1 MILRHRISF
10 LLLTVCLLFLP
21 SAASAVDIV
30 SELTLSLSTDS
41 ACYKP
46 GSTVKFTADGDLPS
60 GKEVYVRYR
69 HNNTFIE
76 KHTFT
81 SKTWTWTAPD
91 TDYMGYMVDLYYM
104 EWKGDIGTEHII
116 GAIAV
121 DVSSDWKRFPRYG
134 FVADFDNYGGSI
146 DKNANIEA
154 EMKYLNRLHIN
165 GVQFQDWH
173 WKHHR
178 PVKFEN
184 NKFVEWYQD
193 ISNRWVGTE
202 YVKKYIEVQHRYGMK
217 SIFYN
222 LCYGAWKNYEDD
234 SVSPEWGLYKKDANG
249 NLYQDFHVLPSNWQS
264 NIYLMN
270 PGNED
275 WQKYL
280 MDRNNEVYENYAFD
294 GYQVD
299 QLGDPKAD
307 VFEKKGTNIDGTKID
322 LQLNYRHFL
331 KAMKGH
337 RKDKRLVMNCIG
349 DFGTHDICDAKLDD
363 GTRAVDFCYN
373 ELWSDHANFSDLFQ
387 VIQDND
393 RESEHNYQTVFAAYI
408 NYDKADHAWDYE
420 DKNVNT
426 PGALLTDAV
435 MFAIGGSHLEMGDHM
450 LTREYFPAKPLA
462 MTKELKERLV
472 HYYDFMTA
480 YQNILRGIDSK
491 AAFTPTIRSS
501 THPINAWPPQE
512 YKITAFAKK
521 VDNMIAVHLL
531 NFRNTN
537 DLSWRD
543 LEGTRP
549 APEKLENVQITYTT
563 SRHITKV
570 WTATPDKNGGVPME
584 LSFTQ
589 TGNDVSVTVP
599 SLEYWTMLV
608 FEGKEE
614 EENMYIIG
622 DAMGT
627 WDLKD
632 AKEMVRSTDG
642 RTFSMTVHLEAGK
655 QFKFVNGKD
664 YNTNYSYY
672 AEYKNFEFKSG
683 YNSANLLVSKSTVA
697 YSDYKFTVSETG
709 DYYVTLDLNNMRIYV
724 NKAAKLYD
732 KLYVIGD
739 ATQAK
744 WDLTKAIPLTKS
756 ENGFEYSGTC
766 LIISDGTK
774 EFKFVTNTANNWNQ
788 DQFVKGAT
796 ENDIVK
802 YDGNID
808 HDYKWVFSKEQSG
821 NYKITVNLNTMRVT
835 FTKLESKV
843 YLCDGAF
850 GVGSW
855 ENYTTEMKR
864 KVADDVFTYTF
875 KTGNWNETE
884 KKEYK
889 YLRFKIVNG
898 DFSDIYAPSGDNNVS
913 LTAGTFAT
921 VPVDNNTTPNPS
933 AGDEARSWSFETK
946 PNTTYTIMVK
956 NVNSGGYYYDKGLAI
971 AYFEEPTYDK
981 AASGGNPQLVVPGN
995 SLDGTKFV
1003 QCGGAYWYL
1012 DVDLSGNS
1020 GDFNFKFYS
1029 PKDKEY
1035 IGAYNHQM
1043 NTIDNLSFTQFY
1055 WGNNE
1060 LGPNDNNYDG
1070 RNLLYTLPAAKAKG
1084 KVRINLWKVG
1094 KDSKTG
1100 ETTWKFYVANNENH
1114 DNITYYMV
1122 LNGKRYAMSPTRER
1136 IGNRN
1141 VLRTVWSLN
1150 LQDFQLKGINNGE
1163 FGYYI
1168 ESSDGKKYSCHAI
1181 NAYYPLGL
1189 KAGLADYYPN
1199 STSHAEGGDFEGN
1212 YSNDAGNVARYERYD
1227 DMQVNGE
1234 VEFKFSSKA
1243 MESYGGKSVTWIFN
1257 PGRGYTL
1264 TALINKS
1271 NFGGT
1276 EAATGYSIVG
1286 NLNAADKYSSDPFSI
1301 HMQLPAYQRKLTKY
1315 WYKGGRLYDR
1325 EQAAADSI
1333 VYRVTVNRP
1342 ANGWKTDGYTIV
1354 VFDNATLKTAETSAD
1369 VTPLWKNAIRPQEE
1383 WLHPYSGQK
1392 DYTGVNAT
1400 ALKGGLYTRRKDAN
1414 GNIIQT
1420 DDVQQMI
1427 SFTPQGESFTFSLNT
1442 TTSTYLITDNKRL
1455 YILGP
1460 AVGVNDNDR
1469 EREGW
1474 STADAEKQTSHAY
1487 PLVYDSTLRCYCYK
1501 GADGNGDEQPVPM
1514 AANRGFAFAW
1524 DKSFANLSF
1533 CEDNTVPRVLVDA
1546 TGTSSTEAMEYQ
1558 STTGSNGRNETQYV
1572 NWLQPCRNLSDTY
1585 DASVVKACN
1594 FGLPTQFGLSTH
1606 KGTGYYIRLYVS
1618 PDNSGDDT
1626 AMPTGAFYTIRRT
1639 YTFSTPID
1647 PKNPVGDYKT
1657 FKTFSDYYAVVLPD
1671 GVDALYVDNAN
1682 KQKHTVTLKTY
1693 PLLWIGEKRVL
1704 PAGAAV
1710 ILATK
1715 NGATSGKSG
1724 EIVKTDMSF
1733 DYHSDPTFAEVGYGS
1748 KPAYNMLKSQITRTK
1763 LPYAASGGNS
1773 YNYLFS
1779 FQQHWDS
1786 DQKKTIGFFRAGAAN
1801 NPVNTAYLQIDKSF
1815 YEAAAKGW
1823 SLSFDFNDATGIRQP
1838 EIVDGGGDCYTLQG
1852 IRVKKPAAKGIY
1864 IVNGKKVIR

>member
-1 MILRHRISF
+1 M
-10 LLLTVCLLFLP
+10 LLTVCLLFLP

-30 SELTLSLSTDS
+30 SELTLSLSTDK
-41 ACYKP
+41 ACYAP
-46 GSTVKFTADGDLPS
+46 GSTVTFTADGDLPS

-134 FVADFDNYGGSI
+134 FVAEFDNNSGSI

-173 WKHHR
+173 WKHHK

-184 NKFVEWYQD
+184 NEFVKWYQD
-193 ISNRWVGTE
+193 VSNRWIGTE

-222 LCYGAWKNYEDD
+222 LCFGALKEYEKDY
-234 SVSPEWGLYKKDANG
+234 VSSDWGLYKKDGNG
-249 NLYQDFHVLPSNWQS
+249 NLYQDYHDLPSDWQS
-264 NIYLMN
+264 DIYLMN
-270 PGNED
+270 PGNPNWQNYLED
-275 WQKYL
+275 RY
-280 MDRNNEVYENYAFD
+280 NEVYANYDFD
-294 GYQVD
+294 GYQID
-299 QLGDPKAD
+299 QLGGRGD
-307 VFEKKGTNIDGTKID
+307 VFEKNGTKID
-322 LQLNYRHFL
+322 LEYNYGLFL

-337 RKDKRLVMNCIG
+337 RKDKRLVMNSVQSYG
-349 DFGTHDICDAKLDD
+349 AHHICNARLAD
-363 GTRAVDFCYN
+363 GTPTVDFCYN
-373 ELWSDHANFSDLFQ
+373 ELWEKQPNFESLFE
-387 VIQDND
+387 IIKSND
-393 RESEHNYQTVFAAYI
+393 KESEHSLQTVFAAYI
-408 NYDKADHAWDYE
+408 NYNKADHAWDYA
-420 DKNVNT
+420 DQNVNT

-435 MFAIGGSHLEMGDHM
+435 MFAIGGSHIEMGDHM

-462 MTKELKERLV
+462 MTDDLKQRLI

-491 AAFTPTIRSS
+491 AAFTPTISSS
-501 THPINAWPPQE
+501 THAINAWPPQGR
-512 YKITAFAKK
+512 KITAFAKK

-531 NFRNTN
+531 NFSNTD

-549 APEKLENVQITYTT
+549 APVTQTNVQITYTT
-563 SRHITKV
+563 SRHITNV
-570 WTATPDKNGGVPME
+570 WTATPDKNGGVPMK
-584 LSFTQ
+584 LPFTQ
-589 TGNDVSVTVP
+589 DGNNVSVTVP

-608 FEGKEE
+608 FEGTKE
-614 EENMYIIG
+614 EENMYIFG
-622 DAMGT
+622 DAIGT
-627 WDLKD
+627 WDLNN
-632 AKEMVRSTDG
+632 AKEMTRSTDG
-642 RTFSMTVHLEAGK
+642 RTFSMTVRLEAGK
-655 QFKFVNGKD
+655 PFKFVNGKD
-664 YNTNYSYY
+664 WGTNYSYY
-672 AEYKNFEFKSG
+672 AEYENYQFNSG
-683 YNSANLLVSKSTVA
+683 INSANLLVSKSSGQT

-709 DYYVTLDLNNMRIYV
+709 DYYVTLDLNNMKIYV
-724 NKAAKLYD
+724 NKAAATYD
-732 KLYVIGD
+732 KLYVVGS
-739 ATQAK
+739 ATKAG
-744 WDLTKAIPLTKS
+744 WDLTKAIPLEKS
-756 ENGFEYSGTC
+756 ASGFEYSGNCVITGN
-766 LIISDGTK
+766 GTN
-774 EFKFVTNTANNWNQ
+774 EFKFVTSNTDWNQ
-788 DQFVKGAT
+788 DHFVKGAT

-802 YDGNID
+802 FNRTDDN
-808 HDYKWVFSKEQSG
+808 KWVFTNEQSG

-850 GVGSW
+850 GGEW
-855 ENYTTEMKR
+855 ANYTTEMNHKM
-864 KVADDVFTYTF
+864 ADDVFTYTF
-875 KTGNWNETE
+875 TTDNSTGN
-884 KKEYK
+884 K
-889 YLRFKIVNG
+889 YIRFKIDNG
-898 DFSDIYAPSGDNNVS
+898 EFNDIYAPSGTQDVP
-913 LTAGTFAT
+913 LTAGVFAT
-921 VPVDNNTTPNPS
+921 VPVDNTKTPNPS
-933 AGDEARSWSFETK
+933 AGNKDRSWYFSTK
-946 PNTTYTIMVK
+946 AKTTYTIMVK
-956 NVNSGGYYYDKGLAI
+956 NVNVGGYYHDKGLAI
-971 AYFEEPTYDK
+971 AYFEEPAYDK
-981 AASGGNPQLVVPGN
+981 AKDSNPQLVVPGN
-995 SLDGTKFV
+995 TLDGTQFV

-1020 GDFNFKFYS
+1020 GDFKFKFYS

-1060 LGPNDNNYDG
+1060 LGPETYDFVG
-1070 RNLLYTLPAAKAKG
+1070 RNLLYTIPAAKATG

-1100 ETTWKFYVANNENH
+1100 ETTWKFYVANNANH

-1136 IGNRN
+1136 IGGRN

-1163 FGYYI
+1163 FGYHI

-1189 KAGLADYYPN
+1189 KDGLAEYYPN
-1199 STSHAEGGDFEGN
+1199 STSHKEGGDFEGN

-1286 NLNAADKYSSDPFSI
+1286 NLNDADKGSADPFKME
-1301 HMQLPAYQRKLTKY
+1301 MQKADYQRKLKKY
-1315 WYKGGRLYDR
+1315 WYKGGRLYDT
-1325 EQAAADSI
+1325 EQAAPDSI

-1354 VFDNATLKTAETSAD
+1354 VFDNATLQSAAAPSAD
-1369 VTPLWKNAIRPQEE
+1369 ILALWKNAIRPQEE
-1383 WLHPYSGQK
+1383 WLHPYSGSGVS

-1400 ALKGGLYTRRKDAN
+1400 ALKGGLYTRRN
-1414 GNIIQT
+1414 IQT

-1427 SFTPQGESFTFSLNT
+1427 SFTPEGESFTFSLNT
-1442 TTSTYLITDNKRL
+1442 TTSTYFITDNKRL

-1460 AVGVNDNDR
+1460 AVGTTDNDR
-1469 EREGW
+1469 ESAGW
-1474 STADAEKQTSHAY
+1474 STADAENQTSHAY
-1487 PLVYDSTLRCYCYK
+1487 PLVYDSSLGCYCYK

-1524 DKSFANLSF
+1524 GKSFANLSF
-1533 CEDNTVPRVLVDA
+1533 CEDNNVPRVLINDQ
-1546 TGTSSTEAMEYQ
+1546 GNSTEATEYQ
-1558 STTGSNGRNETQYV
+1558 STTGSNGHNETQYV
-1572 NWLQPCRNLSDTY
+1572 NWLQPCPNLSDTY
-1585 DASVVKACN
+1585 DESVVKACN
-1594 FGLPTQFGLSTH
+1594 FGLPSQ

-1618 PDNSGDDT
+1618 QNNSGDDT

-1647 PKNPVGDYKT
+1647 PKNPVGEYKT

-1779 FQQHWDS
+1779 FQQHLDS

-1815 YEAAAKGW
+1815 YDAAAKGW

>member
-1 MILRHRISF
+1 
-10 LLLTVCLLFLP
+10 
-21 SAASAVDIV
+21 
-30 SELTLSLSTDS
+30 
-41 ACYKP
+41 
-46 GSTVKFTADGDLPS
+46 
-60 GKEVYVRYR
+60 
-69 HNNTFIE
+69 
-76 KHTFT
+76 
-81 SKTWTWTAPD
+81 
-91 TDYMGYMVDLYYM
+91 MVDLYYM

-134 FVADFDNYGGSI
+134 FVAEFDNYSGSI
-146 DKNANIEA
+146 NKNANIEE

-165 GVQFQDWH
+165 GVQFQDWQ

-184 NKFVEWYQD
+184 GKFVEWYQD
-193 ISNRWVGTE
+193 ISNRWIGTE
-202 YVKKYIEVQHRYGMK
+202 YVKKYIDVQHRYGMK

-222 LCYGAWKNYEDD
+222 LCFGAWKDYQKDYVSED
-234 SVSPEWGLYKKDANG
+234 WGLYKKDRNG
-249 NLYQDFHVLPSNWQS
+249 NLYQDYHDLPSNWQS
-264 NIYLMN
+264 DIYLMN
-270 PGNED
+270 PGNPH
-275 WQKYL
+275 WQYYL
-280 MDRNNEVYENYAFD
+280 MDRNNEVYDNYGFD
-294 GYQVD
+294 GYQID
-299 QLGDPKAD
+299 QLGGRGD
-307 VFEKKGTNIDGTKID
+307 VFEKDGNNID
-322 LQLNYRHFL
+322 LQYNYGLFL

-337 RKDKRLVMNCIG
+337 RKDKRLVMNCVDG
-349 DFGTHDICDAKLDD
+349 FGTHHICKAKLDD

-373 ELWSDHANFSDLFQ
+373 EVWGGQASFSDLFQ
-387 VIQDND
+387 IIKDND
-393 RESEHNYQTVFAAYI
+393 RESDHSLQTVFAAYI
-408 NYDKADHAWDYE
+408 NYNKADHAWDYN

-462 MTKELKERLV
+462 MTDELKQRLI
-472 HYYDFMTA
+472 HYYDFQTA
-480 YQNILRGIDSK
+480 YQNLLRGIDSK
-491 AAFTPTIRSS
+491 AAFTPTISSS
-501 THPINAWPPQE
+501 THAINAWPPLAHR
-512 YKITAFAKK
+512 ITAFAKK

-531 NFRNTN
+531 NFLNTD

-549 APEKLENVQITYTT
+549 APEKQTNVQITYTT

-570 WTATPDKNGGVPME
+570 WTATPDMNGGVPME

-608 FEGKEE
+608 FEGTDE

-622 DAMGT
+622 DAT
-627 WDLKD
+627 QAEWDL
-632 AKEMVRSTDG
+632 AKAQPMIKSADG
-642 RTFSMTVHLEAGK
+642 KTFGMTVHLEAN
-655 QFKFVNGKD
+655 QPFKFVNGTD
-664 YNTNYSYY
+664 WNTNYSYY
-672 AEYKNFEFKSG
+672 AEYPDYQFNSG
-683 YNSANLLVSKSTVA
+683 INSANLLVSKSVGTT
-697 YSDYKFTVSETG
+697 YSDYKFRVSETG
-709 DYYVTLDLNNMRIYV
+709 DYYITLDPNNMRIYV
-724 NKAAKLYD
+724 NKATATYD
-732 KLYVIGD
+732 KLYVVGS
-739 ATQAK
+739 ATEAV
-744 WDLTKAIPLTKS
+744 WDLTKAIPLEKS
-756 ENGFEYSGTC
+756 ANGFEYSGNCKITGN
-766 LIISDGTK
+766 GTN
-774 EFKFVTNTANNWNQ
+774 EFKFVTSNTDWNQ
-788 DQFVKGAT
+788 DHFVKGAT

-802 YDGNID
+802 FNRID
-808 HDYKWVFSKEQSG
+808 DNKWVFTEEQSG

-921 VPVDNNTTPNPS
+921 VPVDNSTTPNPS
-933 AGDEARSWSFETK
+933 AGYEARSWSFETK

-956 NVNSGGYYYDKGLAI
+956 NVNSAGYYHDNGLAI
-971 AYFEEPTYDK
+971 AYFEEPAYDK
-981 AASGGNPQLVVPGN
+981 VATNDNPQPQLVVPGN
-995 SLDGTKFV
+995 ALDGTQFV

-1012 DVDLSGNS
+1012 DVDLSSNN
-1020 GDFNFKFYS
+1020 GDFKFKFYS

-1043 NTIDNLSFTQFY
+1043 NTINDLSFTQFY

-1060 LGPNDNNYDG
+1060 LGPETYNFEG
-1070 RNLLYTLPAAKAKG
+1070 RNLLYTLPAAKATG

-1100 ETTWKFYVANNENH
+1100 ETIWKFYVANNANH

-1136 IGNRN
+1136 IGGRN

-1163 FGYYI
+1163 FGYHI
-1168 ESSDGKKYSCHAI
+1168 ESSDGNKYSCHAI
-1181 NAYYPLGL
+1181 NADYPLGMYP
-1189 KAGLADYYPN
+1189 GLADYYPN
-1199 STSHAEGGDFEGN
+1199 SESHAEGGEFEGN
-1212 YSNDAGNVARYERYD
+1212 YSKDAGNVARYERYD

-1234 VEFKFSSKA
+1234 AEFKFSA
-1243 MESYGGKSVTWIFN
+1243 ATMNSYNGKSVTWIFN

-1286 NLNAADKYSSDPFSI
+1286 NLNAADKGSADPFKME
-1301 HMQLPAYQRKLTKY
+1301 MQKADYQRKLTKY
-1315 WYKGGRLYDR
+1315 WYKGGRLYNT
-1325 EQAAADSI
+1325 EQAAPDSI

-1354 VFDNATLKTAETSAD
+1354 VFDNATLQSAAAPSAD
-1369 VTPLWKNAIRPQEE
+1369 ILALWKNAIRPQEE
-1383 WLHPYSGQK
+1383 WLHPYSGSK
-1392 DYTGVNAT
+1392 ESDYTGVNAT
-1400 ALKGGLYTRRKDAN
+1400 ALKGGLYTRRKDES

-1427 SFTPQGESFTFSLNT
+1427 SFTPQGESFTFSVNA
-1442 TTSTYLITDNKRL
+1442 TTSTYSITDNDAL
-1455 YILGP
+1455 FIMGP
-1460 AVGVNDNDR
+1460 AVG
-1469 EREGW
+1469 
-1474 STADAEKQTSHAY
+1474 TADADREQAGWNSDQPDMQTDHAY
-1487 PLVYDSTLRCYCYK
+1487 RLTYDSTLGCYCYK

-1514 AANRGFAFAW
+1514 AAGKLFAFAYN
-1524 DKSFANLSF
+1524 KQFNNLFFS
-1533 CEDNTVPRVLVDA
+1533 EDGDVPRALIDA
-1546 TGTSSTEAMEYQ
+1546 GGNSTEAIAYAAE
-1558 STTGSNGRNETQYV
+1558 TGTNGKYDTQYV
-1572 NWLQPCRNLSDTY
+1572 NWLRPHDSGADTY
-1585 DASVVKACN
+1585 DANVVNACR
-1594 FGLPTQFGLSTH
+1594 FSLPTNTDG
-1606 KGTGYYIRLYVS
+1606 GYYIRLYTK
-1618 PDNSGDDT
+1618 PGDTDT
-1626 AMPTGAFYTIRRT
+1626 SLPKSAYYTIRRA
-1639 YTFSTPID
+1639 YTFSTPVD
-1647 PKNPVGDYKT
+1647 PKNSVDFYNT
-1657 FKTFSDYYAVVLPD
+1657 FKTFSDYHAVVIPT
-1671 GVDALYVDNAN
+1671 GIEALYVSSADKA
-1682 KQKHTVTLKTY
+1682 TRTLTTTKY
-1693 PLLWIGEKRVL
+1693 PLYETGGKRVL

-1710 ILATK
+1710 ILVESKSVT
-1715 NGATSGKSG
+1715 GTSGT
-1724 EIVKTDMSF
+1724 IVKSTESL
-1733 DYHSDPTFAEVGYGS
+1733 DYYSDPTFAEADYS
-1748 KPAYNMLKSQITRTK
+1748 FKPTVNMLKPQITRTK
-1763 LPYAASGGNS
+1763 LPYNDGNY
-1773 YNYLFS
+1773 YNYLFAY
-1779 FQQHWDS
+1779 QKRWDS
-1786 DQKKTIGFFRAGAAN
+1786 DQKKTIGFFEAGAAN

-1815 YEAAAKGW
+1815 NDAAAKGW

-1838 EIVDGGGDCYTLQG
+1838 ETVDGSGDYYTLQG
-1852 IRVKKPAAKGIY
+1852 IRIKKPATKGVY

>member
-1 MILRHRISF
+1 M
-10 LLLTVCLLFLP
+10 LLTVCLLFLP
-21 SAASAVDIV
+21 SAARAVGIV
-30 SELTLSLSTDS
+30 WESTQIELSTDK
-41 ACYKP
+41 ACYEP
-46 GSTVKFTADGDLPS
+46 GSTVTFTADGNLPS
-60 GKEVYVRYR
+60 DKEVYVRYR

-81 SKTWTWTAPD
+81 SKTWTWTAPK

-104 EWKGDIGTEHII
+104 EWNGDIGTEHII

-134 FVADFDNYGGSI
+134 FVAEFDNYSGSI

-173 WKHHR
+173 WKHHK
-178 PVKFEN
+178 PVRFREDGSLDP
-184 NKFVEWYQD
+184 WYQD

-234 SVSPEWGLYKKDANG
+234 YVKSDWGLYKKDANG
-249 NLYQDFHVLPSNWQS
+249 NMYQDVHELPSNWQS
-264 NIYLMN
+264 NIFLMN
-270 PGNED
+270 PGNPNWQNYLED
-275 WQKYL
+275 RY
-280 MDRNNEVYENYAFD
+280 NEVYANYDFD
-294 GYQVD
+294 GYQID
-299 QLGDPKAD
+299 QVGGRGD
-307 VFEKKGTNIDGTKID
+307 VFEKSGTKID
-322 LQLNYRHFL
+322 LEYNYRLFL
-331 KAMKGH
+331 RAMKGH
-337 RKDKRLVMNCIG
+337 RKDKRLVMNSVDG
-349 DFGTHDICDAKLDD
+349 YGAHHICDAKLDD
-363 GTRAVDFCYN
+363 GTRTVDFCYN
-373 ELWSDHANFSDLFQ
+373 ELWSDHANFSHLFQ

-393 RESEHNYQTVFAAYI
+393 RESEHNLQTVFAAYI
-408 NYDKADHAWDYE
+408 NYNKADHAWDYA
-420 DKNVNT
+420 DQNVNT

-435 MFAIGGSHLEMGDHM
+435 MFAIGGSHIEMGDHM

-462 MTKELKERLV
+462 MTDELKKKLV
-472 HYYDFMTA
+472 HYYDFQTA

-491 AAFTPTIRSS
+491 AAFTPTISSS
-501 THPINAWPPQE
+501 THAINAWPPQGR
-512 YKITAFAKK
+512 KITAFAKK

-531 NFRNTN
+531 NFSNTD

-549 APEKLENVQITYTT
+549 APVTQTNVQITYTT
-563 SRHITKV
+563 SRHITNV

-584 LSFTQ
+584 LPFTQ
-589 TGNDVSVTVP
+589 DGNNVSVTVP

-608 FEGKEE
+608 FEGTKE

-622 DAMGT
+622 DAIGT
-627 WDLKD
+627 WDLNN
-632 AKEMVRSTDG
+632 AKEMTRSTDG
-642 RTFSMTVHLEAGK
+642 RTFSMTVRLEAG
-655 QFKFVNGKD
+655 QPFKFVNGKD
-664 YNTNYSYY
+664 WDTNYSYY
-672 AEYKNFEFKSG
+672 AEFKDYQFNSG
-683 YNSANLLVSKSTVA
+683 INSGNLLFSRSKST
-697 YSDYKFTVSETG
+697 YPDYKFTVKEAG
-709 DYYVTLDLNNMRIYV
+709 DYYITLDLNNMRIYV
-724 NKAAKLYD
+724 NKAAATYD
-732 KLYVIGD
+732 NLYVVGS
-739 ATQAK
+739 ATKAG

-756 ENGFEYSGTC
+756 ASGFEYSGNCVITGN
-766 LIISDGTK
+766 GTN
-774 EFKFVTNTANNWNQ
+774 EFKFVTSNTDWGQ
-788 DQFVKGAT
+788 DHFVKGAT

-802 YDGNID
+802 FNRTDDN
-808 HDYKWVFSKEQSG
+808 KWVFTNEQSG

-850 GVGSW
+850 GSNDW
-855 ENYTTEMKR
+855 ESYTTEMNHKM
-864 KVADDVFTYTF
+864 ADDVFTYTF
-875 KTGNWNETE
+875 TTDNSTGN
-884 KKEYK
+884 K
-889 YLRFKIVNG
+889 YIRFKIDNG
-898 DFSDIYAPSGDNNVS
+898 EFNDIYAPSGTQDVP
-913 LTAGTFAT
+913 LTAGMFAT
-921 VPVDNNTTPNPS
+921 VPVDNTTTPNPS
-933 AGDEARSWSFETK
+933 TGNDGKSWWFPFK
-946 PNTTYTIMVK
+946 KNTTYTIMVK
-956 NVNSGGYYYDKGLAI
+956 NVNVGGYYHDKGLAI
-971 AYFEEPTYDK
+971 AYFEEPAYDK
-981 AASGGNPQLVVPGN
+981 AKDSNPQLVVPGN
-995 SLDGTKFV
+995 TLDGTQFV

-1020 GDFNFKFYS
+1020 GDFKFKFYS

-1060 LGPNDNNYDG
+1060 LGPETYDFVG
-1070 RNLLYTLPAAKAKG
+1070 RNLLYTIPAAKATG

-1100 ETTWKFYVANNENH
+1100 ETTWKFYVANNANH

-1136 IGNRN
+1136 IGGRN

-1163 FGYYI
+1163 FGYHI

-1286 NLNAADKYSSDPFSI
+1286 NLNDADKGSKAFDM
-1301 HMQLPAYQRKLTKY
+1301 HMQLPAYQRRLTKY
-1315 WYKGGRLYDR
+1315 WYKGGRLYNT
-1325 EQAAADSI
+1325 EQEAPDSI

-1354 VFDNATLKTAETSAD
+1354 VFDNATLQTAATSAD
-1369 VTPLWKNAIRPQEE
+1369 VTPLWKYAIRPQEE
-1383 WLHPYSGQK
+1383 WLLPYSGSGVS

-1400 ALKGGLYTRRKDAN
+1400 ALKGGLYTRRRDES

-1427 SFTPQGESFTFSLNT
+1427 SFTPQGESFTFSVNA
-1442 TTSTYLITDNKRL
+1442 TTSTYSITDNDAL
-1455 YILGP
+1455 FIMGP
-1460 AVGVNDNDR
+1460 AVG
-1469 EREGW
+1469 
-1474 STADAEKQTSHAY
+1474 TADADREQAGWNSDQPDTQTDHAY
-1487 PLVYDSTLRCYCYK
+1487 RLTYDSTLGCYCYK

-1514 AANRGFAFAW
+1514 AAGRLFAFAYN
-1524 DKSFANLSF
+1524 KQFNNLFFS
-1533 CEDNTVPRVLVDA
+1533 EDGDVPLALIDA
-1546 TGTSSTEAMEYQ
+1546 GGNSTEATAYAAE
-1558 STTGSNGRNETQYV
+1558 TGTNGKYDTQYV
-1572 NWLQPCRNLSDTY
+1572 NWLQPHDSGADTY
-1585 DASVVKACN
+1585 DANVVNACR
-1594 FGLPTQFGLSTH
+1594 FSLPTNTDG
-1606 KGTGYYIRLYVS
+1606 GYYIRLYTK
-1618 PDNSGDDT
+1618 PGDTDT
-1626 AMPTGAFYTIRRT
+1626 SLPKSAYYTIRRA
-1639 YTFSTPID
+1639 YTFSTPVD
-1647 PKNPVGDYKT
+1647 PKNSVGSYTT
-1657 FKTFSDYYAVVLPD
+1657 FKTFSDYHAVVIPM
-1671 GVDALYVDNAN
+1671 GMDALYISSADKA
-1682 KQKHTVTLKTY
+1682 TRTLTATKY
-1693 PLLWIGEKRVL
+1693 PLYEIGEKRVL

-1710 ILATK
+1710 ILVESKSVT
-1715 NGATSGKSG
+1715 GTSGT
-1724 EIVKTDMSF
+1724 IVKSTESL
-1733 DYHSDPTFAEVGYGS
+1733 DYYSDPTFAEASYGS
-1748 KPAYNMLKSQITRTK
+1748 KPADNMLKPQITRTK
-1763 LPYAASGGNS
+1763 LPYKTADGNY
-1773 YNYLFS
+1773 YNYLFAY
-1779 FQQHWDS
+1779 QKRWDS
-1786 DQKKTIGFFRAGAAN
+1786 DQKKTIGFFEAGAAN

-1815 YEAAAKGW
+1815 NDAAAKGW

-1838 EIVDGGGDCYTLQG
+1838 EIVDGSGDYYTLQG
-1852 IRVKKPAAKGIY
+1852 IRIKKPATKGVY

>member
-1 MILRHRISF
+1 M
-10 LLLTVCLLFLP
+10 LLTVCLLFLP
-21 SAASAVDIV
+21 SAARAVDIV
-30 SELTLSLSTDS
+30 SELTLSLSTDK
-41 ACYKP
+41 ACYAP
-46 GSTVKFTADGDLPS
+46 GSTVTFTADGDLPS

-76 KHTFT
+76 KHTIT
-81 SKTWTWTAPD
+81 SKTWTWTPPK

-104 EWKGDIGTEHII
+104 EWNGDIGTEHII

-134 FVADFDNYGGSI
+134 FVAEFDNKGGTI
-146 DKNANIEA
+146 DKDIEK

-165 GVQFQDWH
+165 GVQFYDWH
-173 WKHHR
+173 WKHHK
-178 PVKFEN
+178 PVKFR
-184 NKFVEWYQD
+184 KDGSLDPWYQD
-193 ISNRWVGTE
+193 VSGRYIGTE
-202 YVKKYIEVQHRYGMK
+202 FVKKYIEVQHRYGMK

-222 LCYGAWKNYEDD
+222 LCFGALKDYEADG
-234 SVSPEWGLYKKDANG
+234 VKKEWGLYKEDGKG
-249 NLYQDFHVLPSNWQS
+249 ELYQDIHELPGWDS

-270 PGNED
+270 PGNPG
-275 WQKYL
+275 WQTYL
-280 MDRNNEVYENYAFD
+280 ANRNAEVYANYDFD
-294 GYQVD
+294 GYQID
-299 QLGDPKAD
+299 QLGVRDYKLGD
-307 VFEKKGTNIDGTKID
+307 RDGKLYAYDKDDID
-322 LQLNYRHFL
+322 LPYNYGFFID
-331 KAMKGH
+331 AMKAAH
-337 RKDKRLVMNCIG
+337 PDKRLVMNAVSGYGAENILKTG
-349 DFGTHDICDAKLDD
+349 K
-363 GTRAVDFCYN
+363 VDFCYN
-373 ELWSDHANFSDLFQ
+373 EVWGNGNGYGGAAEQDFANLYDIIKKNDQCSDHRL
-387 VIQDND
+387 
-393 RESEHNYQTVFAAYI
+393 QTVFAAYI
-408 NYDKADHAWDYE
+408 NYDKAANGGSGDHL
-420 DKNVNT
+420 VNT

-462 MTKELKERLV
+462 MTDDLKQRLI

-491 AAFTPTIRSS
+491 AAFTPTISS
-501 THPINAWPPQE
+501 SYPINAWPPQGR
-512 YKITAFAKK
+512 KITAFAKK

-531 NFRNTN
+531 NFLNTD

-549 APEKLENVQITYTT
+549 APEIKENVQITYTT
-563 SRHITKV
+563 SRKITKV

-584 LSFTQ
+584 LPFTQ
-589 TGNDVSVTVP
+589 DGDNVSVTVP

-622 DAMGT
+622 DAIGT
-627 WDLKD
+627 WDLNN
-632 AKEMVRSTDG
+632 AKEMTRSTDG
-642 RTFSMTVHLEAGK
+642 KTFGMTVHLEAN
-655 QFKFVNGKD
+655 QPFKFVNGTS

-672 AEYKNFEFKSG
+672 AEYKDYQFNSDINSG
-683 YNSANLLVSKSTVA
+683 NLLFSKSLGLT
-697 YSDYKFTVSETG
+697 DYKFTVSETG
-709 DYYVTLDLNNMRIYV
+709 DYYITLDLNNMRIYV
-724 NKAAKLYD
+724 NKAGAATYD
-732 KLYVIGD
+732 KLYVIGS
-739 ATQAK
+739 ATQAE

-756 ENGFEYSGTC
+756 ASGFEYSGNCVIT
-766 LIISDGTK
+766 SDGTK
-774 EFKFVTNTANNWNQ
+774 EFKFVTNNTADNWNQ

-802 YDGNID
+802 FDGINE

-843 YLCDGAF
+843 YLCSGAF
-850 GVGSW
+850 GGDW
-855 ENYTTEMKR
+855 TKYETEMNR
-864 KVADDVFTYTF
+864 KMADDVFTYTF
-875 KTGNWNETE
+875 TTDNSTGN
-884 KKEYK
+884 K
-889 YLRFKIVNG
+889 YIRFKIDNG
-898 DFSDIYAPSGDNNVS
+898 EFNDIYAPSGDQDDP
-913 LTAGTFAT
+913 LTAGEFKT
-921 VPVDNNTTPNPS
+921 VPVNNTTTPNPS
-933 AGDEARSWSFETK
+933 AGNKDRSWCFPFK
-946 PNTTYTIMVK
+946 QNTTYTIMVK
-956 NVNSGGYYYDKGLAI
+956 NVNSGGYYHDKGLAI
-971 AYFEEPTYDK
+971 AYFEEPAHDAYDK
-981 AASGGNPQLVVPGN
+981 AAKNGNPQLVVPGN
-995 SLDGTKFV
+995 ALDGTQFV

-1012 DVDLSGNS
+1012 DVDLSSNS

-1035 IGAYNHQM
+1035 IGAYNHLM

-1060 LGPNDNNYDG
+1060 LGPNDNKYEG
-1070 RNLLYTLPAAKAKG
+1070 RNLLYTLPAAKATG

-1094 KDSKTG
+1094 KDNMTG

-1136 IGNRN
+1136 INGRN

-1163 FGYYI
+1163 FGYHI

-1189 KAGLADYYPN
+1189 KDGLADYYPN
-1199 STSHAEGGDFEGN
+1199 STNHKEGGDFEGN

-1286 NLNAADKYSSDPFSI
+1286 NLNDADKYSSDPFSM
-1301 HMQLPAYQRKLTKY
+1301 HMQLPPYQRKLTKY
-1315 WYKGGRLYDR
+1315 WYKGGRLYDT
-1325 EQAAADSI
+1325 EQAAPDSI

-1342 ANGWKTDGYTIV
+1342 ADGWKTDGYTIV
-1354 VFDNATLKTAETSAD
+1354 VFDNATLQTAATSAD
-1369 VTPLWKNAIRPQEE
+1369 VTPLWKYAIRPQEE
-1383 WLHPYSGQK
+1383 WLHPYSGSGVS

-1400 ALKGGLYTRRKDAN
+1400 ALKGGLYTRRTEQK
-1414 GNIIQT
+1414 

-1427 SFTPQGESFTFSLNT
+1427 SFKPTGESFTFSLNT
-1442 TTSTYLITDNKRL
+1442 TTSTYFITDNKRL

-1460 AVGVNDNDR
+1460 AVGTTDNDR
-1469 EREGW
+1469 ESAGW
-1474 STADAEKQTSHAY
+1474 STADAENQTSHAY
-1487 PLVYDSTLRCYCYK
+1487 PLVYDSSLGCYCYK

-1514 AANRGFAFAW
+1514 AANSGFAFAW
-1524 DKSFANLSF
+1524 GKSFANLSF
-1533 CEDNTVPRVLVDA
+1533 CEDNNVPRALINDQ
-1546 TGTSSTEAMEYQ
+1546 GNSTEATEYQ
-1558 STTGSNGRNETQYV
+1558 STTGSNGHNETQYV

-1585 DASVVKACN
+1585 NASVVKACN
-1594 FGLPTQFGLSTH
+1594 FGLPSQ

-1618 PDNSGDDT
+1618 QNTSGDDT
-1626 AMPTGAFYTIRRT
+1626 AMPTEAFYTIRRT

-1647 PKNPVGDYKT
+1647 PKNPVGEYKT

-1671 GVDALYVDNAN
+1671 DVDALYVDNAN

-1693 PLLWIGEKRVL
+1693 PLPLIGEKRVL

>member
-21 SAASAVDIV
+21 SAARAVGIV
-30 SELTLSLSTDS
+30 WESTQLELSTDK
-41 ACYKP
+41 ACYEP
-46 GSTVKFTADGDLPS
+46 GSTVTFTADGNLPS
-60 GKEVYVRYR
+60 DKEVYVRYR

-76 KHTFT
+76 KHTIT
-81 SKTWTWTAPD
+81 SKTWTWTPPK

-104 EWKGDIGTEHII
+104 EWTGDVGTEHII

-121 DVSSDWKRFPRYG
+121 DVSSDWTRFPRYG
-134 FVADFDNYGGSI
+134 FVADFNDD
-146 DKNANIEA
+146 DKTINKYANIEA

-165 GVQFQDWH
+165 GVQFQDWQ

-184 NKFVEWYQD
+184 SNFVEWYQD
-193 ISNRWVGTE
+193 ISNRWIGTE

-222 LCYGAWKNYEDD
+222 LCFGAWKDYRNDGVSED
-234 SVSPEWGLYKKDANG
+234 WGLYKKDSNG
-249 NLYQDFHVLPSNWQS
+249 NLYQDYHDLPSNWQS
-264 NIYLMN
+264 DIYLMN
-270 PGNED
+270 PGKFE
-275 WQKYL
+275 WQEYL
-280 MDRNNEVYENYAFD
+280 KARNNEVYNNYGFD
-294 GYQVD
+294 GYQID
-299 QLGDPKAD
+299 QLGGRGD
-307 VFEKKGTNIDGTKID
+307 VFEKDGNTID
-322 LQLNYRHFL
+322 LQLNYGYFL
-331 KAMKGH
+331 MAMKGH
-337 RKDKRLVMNCIG
+337 RKDKRLVMNCIDG
-349 DFGTHDICDAKLDD
+349 FGTHHICDAKLDD

-373 ELWSDHANFSDLFQ
+373 EVWDKQASFSDLFQ
-387 VIQDND
+387 IIKDND
-393 RESEHNYQTVFAAYI
+393 RESEHNLQTVFAAYI
-408 NYDKADHAWDYE
+408 NYNKADHAWDYN

-462 MTKELKERLV
+462 MTDELKQRLI
-472 HYYDFMTA
+472 HYYDFQTA
-480 YQNILRGIDSK
+480 YQNLLRGIDSK
-491 AAFTPTIRSS
+491 AAFTPTISSS
-501 THPINAWPPQE
+501 THAINAWPPQAHR
-512 YKITAFAKK
+512 ITAFAKK

-531 NFRNTN
+531 NFLNTD

-549 APEKLENVQITYTT
+549 APEKQTNVQITYTT

-570 WTATPDKNGGVPME
+570 WTATPDMNGGVPME

-608 FEGKEE
+608 FEGTDE

-622 DAMGT
+622 DAIGS
-627 WDLKD
+627 WDLTQ
-632 AKEMVRSTDG
+632 AKPMTKSADG
-642 RTFSMTVHLEAGK
+642 KTFGMTVHLEAN
-655 QFKFVNGKD
+655 QLFKFVNGKD

-672 AEYKNFEFKSG
+672 AEFENYQFNSDF
-683 YNSANLLVSKSTVA
+683 NSANLLVSKSTVA
-697 YSDYKFTVSETG
+697 YSDYKFRVSETG
-709 DYYVTLDLNNMRIYV
+709 DYYITLDLNNMRIYV
-724 NKAAKLYD
+724 NKAAATYE

-739 ATQAK
+739 ATQAE

-766 LIISDGTK
+766 LITSDGKK
-774 EFKFVTNTANNWNQ
+774 EFKFVTNNTADNWNQ

-802 YDGNID
+802 FDGNKE

-850 GVGSW
+850 VGSW
-855 ENYTTEMKR
+855 ENYTIEMKR

-875 KTGNWNETE
+875 KTGNWNDTE

-921 VPVDNNTTPNPS
+921 VPVDNSKTPNPS
-933 AGDEARSWSFETK
+933 AGDKARSWSFETK

-956 NVNSGGYYYDKGLAI
+956 NVNSGGYYHDKGLAI

-1012 DVDLSGNS
+1012 DVDLTANN
-1020 GDFNFKFYS
+1020 GDFKFKFYS
-1029 PKDKEY
+1029 PTDKEY
-1035 IGAYNHQM
+1035 IGAYNHEM
-1043 NTIDNLSFTQFY
+1043 NTVNTLSFTNFY

-1060 LGPNDNNYDG
+1060 LGPETYDLYG
-1070 RNLLYTLPAAKAKG
+1070 RNLLYTLKAKG

-1094 KDSKTG
+1094 KDSNTG
-1100 ETTWKFYVANNENH
+1100 ETTWKFYIANHENL
-1114 DNITYYMV
+1114 DNITYNMV

-1168 ESSDGKKYSCHAI
+1168 ESSDGKKYSCHSI
-1181 NAYYPLGL
+1181 NAGYPLGL
-1189 KAGLADYYPN
+1189 KTELPDYYPN
-1199 STSHAEGGDFEGN
+1199 GTSHEEGGAFEDN
-1212 YSNDAGNVARYERYD
+1212 YSKDAGNVARYERYD
-1227 DMQVNGE
+1227 DMQVNGDA
-1234 VEFKFSSKA
+1234 EFHFSSTA
-1243 MESYGGKSVTWIFN
+1243 MESRGGKSVTWIFN

-1271 NFGGT
+1271 NFGGE
-1276 EAATGYSIVG
+1276 EATSGYSLVG
-1286 NLNAADKYSSDPFSI
+1286 NLNAADTSNPYEI
-1301 HMQLPAYQRKLTKY
+1301 QMQLPAYQRKLTKY
-1315 WYKGGRLYDR
+1315 WYKGGRLYDT

-1342 ANGWKTDGYTIV
+1342 ANGWKSGGYVMV
-1354 VFDNATLKTAETSAD
+1354 VFDNATLQSAA
-1369 VTPLWKNAIRPQEE
+1369 TPSANIYALWTNAIRPQEE
-1383 WLHPYSGQK
+1383 WLHPYSGSK
-1392 DYTGVNAT
+1392 ESDYTGVDAT
-1400 ALKGGLYTRRKDAN
+1400 ALKGGLYTRRRDES
-1414 GNIIQT
+1414 GNIIQK

-1427 SFTPQGESFTFSLNT
+1427 SFTPQGESFTFSVNA
-1442 TTSTYLITDNKRL
+1442 TTSTYSITDNDAL
-1455 YILGP
+1455 FIMGP
-1460 AVGVNDNDR
+1460 AVGKVDADR
-1469 EREGW
+1469 EKAGW
-1474 STADAEKQTSHAY
+1474 NSDQPDTQTAHAY
-1487 PLVYDSTLRCYCYK
+1487 RLTYDSSLGCYCYK

-1514 AANRGFAFAW
+1514 AAGRLFAFAYN
-1524 DKSFANLSF
+1524 KHFNNLFFS
-1533 CEDNTVPRVLVDA
+1533 EDGDVPLALIDA
-1546 TGTSSTEAMEYQ
+1546 DGKSTEATAYAAE
-1558 STTGSNGRNETQYV
+1558 TGTNGKYDTQYV
-1572 NWLQPCRNLSDTY
+1572 NWLQPHDFGADTY
-1585 DASVVKACN
+1585 DASVVNACR
-1594 FGLPTQFGLSTH
+1594 FSLPTNTDG
-1606 KGTGYYIRLYVS
+1606 GYYIRLYTK
-1618 PDNSGDDT
+1618 PGDTDT
-1626 AMPTGAFYTIRRT
+1626 SLPKSAYYTIRRA
-1639 YTFSTPID
+1639 YTFSTPVD
-1647 PKNPVGDYKT
+1647 PKNSVGTYNT
-1657 FKTFSDYYAVVLPD
+1657 FKTFSDYHAVVIPT
-1671 GVDALYVDNAN
+1671 GIDALYVSSADKA
-1682 KQKHTVTLKTY
+1682 TRTLTATIY
-1693 PLLWIGEKRVL
+1693 PLCEKDGKRVL

-1710 ILATK
+1710 ILVESKEVT
-1715 NGATSGKSG
+1715 GTSGT
-1724 EIVKTDMSF
+1724 IVKSTESL
-1733 DYHSDPTFAEVGYGS
+1733 DYYSDPTFAEADYS
-1748 KPAYNMLKSQITRTK
+1748 FKPTVNMLKPQITRTK
-1763 LPYAASGGNS
+1763 LPYNDGNY
-1773 YNYLFS
+1773 YNYLFA
-1779 FQQHWDS
+1779 FQKRWNS
-1786 DQKKTIGFFRAGAAN
+1786 DQKKTIGFFEAGAAN

-1815 YEAAAKGW
+1815 NDAAAKGW

-1838 EIVDGGGDCYTLQG
+1838 ETVDGSGDCYTLQG
-1852 IRVKKPAAKGIY
+1852 IRVKKPATKGIY

>member
-1 MILRHRISF
+1 M
-10 LLLTVCLLFLP
+10 LLTVCLLFLP
-21 SAASAVDIV
+21 SAARAVDIV
-30 SELTLSLSTDS
+30 SDLKISLSTDK
-41 ACYKP
+41 ACYAP
-46 GSTVKFTADGDLPS
+46 GNTVTFTADGDLPWD
-60 GKEVYVRYR
+60 KEVYVRYR

-76 KHTFT
+76 KHTIT
-81 SKTWTWTAPD
+81 SKTWTWTAPN

-134 FVADFDNYGGSI
+134 FVADFDN
-146 DKNANIEA
+146 DKGNIKKNDSIEA

-165 GVQFQDWH
+165 GVQFQDWQ

-222 LCYGAWKNYEDD
+222 LCYGAWKGYQDD

-322 LQLNYRHFL
+322 LQLNYGHFL

-349 DFGTHDICDAKLDD
+349 DFGTHHICDAKLDD

-450 LTREYFPAKPLA
+450 LTREYFPAKPLG
-462 MTKELKERLV
+462 MTKDLKQRLI

-608 FEGKEE
+608 FEGTEE

-655 QFKFVNGKD
+655 NAEGKEKTFKFVNGKD

-672 AEYKNFEFKSG
+672 AEYPDFQFKPG

-808 HDYKWVFSKEQSG
+808 HDYKWVFSKEKSG

-850 GVGSW
+850 GGEW
-855 ENYTTEMKR
+855 ANYTEEMKR

-898 DFSDIYAPSGDNNVS
+898 DFNDIYAPSGDNNVS

-1012 DVDLSGNS
+1012 DVDLTAHN
-1020 GDFNFKFYS
+1020 GDFKFKFYS
-1029 PKDKEY
+1029 PTDKEY
-1035 IGAYNHQM
+1035 IGAYNHLM
-1043 NTIDNLSFTQFY
+1043 NTINDLSFTQFY

-1060 LGPNDNNYDG
+1060 LGPNTSDYYG
-1070 RNLLYTLPAAKAKG
+1070 RNLLYTLPAAKATG

-1100 ETTWKFYVANNENH
+1100 ETIWKFYVANNENH
-1114 DNITYYMV
+1114 DDITYYMV

-1136 IGNRN
+1136 IGGRN

-1163 FGYYI
+1163 FGYHI
-1168 ESSDGKKYSCHAI
+1168 ESSDGKKYSCHSI
-1181 NAYYPLGL
+1181 NPDYRLGL
-1189 KAGLADYYPN
+1189 NGLADYYPN
-1199 STSHAEGGDFEGN
+1199 STSPVEGDKFEGN
-1212 YSNDAGNVARYERYD
+1212 YSKDAGNVARYERYD

-1234 VEFKFSSKA
+1234 AEFEFSAAK
-1243 MESYGGKSVTWIFN
+1243 MNSYNGKSVTWIFN

-1271 NFGGT
+1271 NFGVE
-1276 EAATGYSIVG
+1276 EATSGYSIVG
-1286 NLNAADKYSSDPFSI
+1286 NLNADDKDSSEPFKME
-1301 HMQLPAYQRKLTKY
+1301 MQKAAYQRQLTKY
-1315 WYKGGRLYDR
+1315 WYKGGRLYDT
-1325 EQAAADSI
+1325 EQAAPDSI

-1354 VFDNATLKTAETSAD
+1354 VFDNATLKTAATSAN
-1369 VTPLWKNAIRPQEE
+1369 VTPLWKYAIRPQEE

-1400 ALKGGLYTRRKDAN
+1400 ALKGGLYTRRKDAD

-1427 SFTPQGESFTFSLNT
+1427 SFTPEGDSFTFSLNT
-1442 TTSTYLITDNKRL
+1442 TTSTYFITDNKRL

-1460 AVGVNDNDR
+1460 AVGVTDNDR

-1487 PLVYDSTLRCYCYK
+1487 PLTYDSSLGCYCYK

-1514 AANRGFAFAW
+1514 AANKLFAFAYN
-1524 DKSFANLSF
+1524 KQFNNLFFS
-1533 CEDNTVPRVLVDA
+1533 EDGDVPLALIDA
-1546 TGTSSTEAMEYQ
+1546 EGNSTEATAYAAE
-1558 STTGSNGRNETQYV
+1558 TGTNGKYDTQYV
-1572 NWLQPCRNLSDTY
+1572 NWLQPHDSGADTY
-1585 DASVVKACN
+1585 DANVVNACQ
-1594 FGLPTQFGLSTH
+1594 FSLPTNTDG
-1606 KGTGYYIRLYVS
+1606 GYYIRLYTK
-1618 PDNSGDDT
+1618 PGDTDT
-1626 AMPTGAFYTIRRT
+1626 SLPKSAYYTIRRA
-1639 YTFSTPID
+1639 YTFSTPVE
-1647 PKNPVGDYKT
+1647 PKNSVGKYTT
-1657 FKTFSDYYAVVLPD
+1657 FKTFSDYHAVVIPE
-1671 GVDALYVDNAN
+1671 GMDALYVSSADKA
-1682 KQKHTVTLKTY
+1682 TRTITATEY
-1693 PLLWIGEKRVL
+1693 PLYKTEEGKRVL

-1710 ILATK
+1710 ILVE
-1715 NGATSGKSG
+1715 SKSVTG
-1724 EIVKTDMSF
+1724 TPGTIEKSTESL
-1733 DYHSDPTFAEVGYGS
+1733 DYYSDPTFAEASYGS
-1748 KPAYNMLKSQITRTK
+1748 KPADNMLKPQIRRTK
-1763 LPYAASGGNS
+1763 LPYDDGNY
-1773 YNYLFS
+1773 YNYLFA
-1779 FQQHWDS
+1779 FQKRWDS
-1786 DQKKTIGFFRAGAAN
+1786 DEKNTIGFFKAGVVN
-1801 NPVNTAYLQIDKSF
+1801 NPVNTAYLQIGKDF
-1815 YEAAAKGW
+1815 NDAAAKGW

>member
-1 MILRHRISF
+1 M
-10 LLLTVCLLFLP
+10 LLTVCLLFLP
-21 SAASAVDIV
+21 SAAWADGIV
-30 SELTLSLSTDS
+30 SELTLELSTDK
-41 ACYKP
+41 ACYAP
-46 GSTVKFTADGDLPS
+46 GSTVTFTADGDLPS

-69 HNNTFIE
+69 HNNTFIHKE
-76 KHTFT
+76 KVT
-81 SKTWTWTAPD
+81 SKTWTWTPPN

-104 EWKGDIGTEHII
+104 EWNGDIGTEHII

-134 FVADFDNYGGSI
+134 FVAEFDNYSGSI

-173 WKHHR
+173 WKHHK
-178 PVKFEN
+178 PVKFREDGSLDP
-184 NKFVEWYQD
+184 WYQD

-222 LCYGAWKNYEDD
+222 LCFGAWKDYEKDY
-234 SVSPEWGLYKKDANG
+234 VSPDWGLYKKDSNG
-249 NLYQDFHVLPSNWQS
+249 NLYQDYHGLPSNWQS

-270 PGNED
+270 PGNPNWQNYLED
-275 WQKYL
+275 RY
-280 MDRNNEVYENYAFD
+280 NEVYANYDFD
-294 GYQVD
+294 GYQID
-299 QLGDPKAD
+299 QVGGRGD
-307 VFEKKGTNIDGTKID
+307 VFEKSGTKID
-322 LQLNYRHFL
+322 LEYNYRLFL
-331 KAMKGH
+331 RAMKGH
-337 RKDKRLVMNCIG
+337 RKDKRLVMNSVDG
-349 DFGTHDICDAKLDD
+349 YGAHHICDAKLDD
-363 GTRAVDFCYN
+363 GTRTVDFCYN
-373 ELWSDHANFSDLFQ
+373 ELWSDHANFSHLFQ

-393 RESEHNYQTVFAAYI
+393 RESEHNLQTVFAAYI
-408 NYDKADHAWDYE
+408 NYDKADHAWDFK
-420 DKNVNT
+420 DQNVNT

-462 MTKELKERLV
+462 MTDELKQRLI
-472 HYYDFMTA
+472 HYYDFQTA

-491 AAFTPTIRSS
+491 AAFTPTISSS
-501 THPINAWPPQE
+501 THTINAWPPQG

-531 NFRNTN
+531 NFSNTD

-543 LEGTRP
+543 LKGTRP
-549 APEKLENVQITYTT
+549 APVTQENVQITYTT

-584 LSFTQ
+584 LPFTQ
-589 TGNDVSVTVP
+589 DGNNVSVTVP

-608 FEGKEE
+608 FEGTKE

-622 DAMGT
+622 DAIGT
-627 WDLKD
+627 WDLNN
-632 AKEMVRSTDG
+632 AKEMTRSTDG
-642 RTFSMTVHLEAGK
+642 RTFSMTVRLEAG
-655 QFKFVNGKD
+655 QPFKFVNGKD
-664 YNTNYSYY
+664 WDTNYSYY
-672 AEYKNFEFKSG
+672 AEFKDYQFNSG
-683 YNSANLLVSKSTVA
+683 INSGNLLFSRSKST
-697 YSDYKFTVSETG
+697 YPDYKFTVKETG
-709 DYYVTLDLNNMRIYV
+709 DYYITLDLNNMKIYV
-724 NKAAKLYD
+724 NKAAATYD

-739 ATQAK
+739 ATQAV
-744 WDLTKAIPLTKS
+744 WDLTKAIPLEKS
-756 ENGFEYSGTC
+756 ASGFEYSGNCVITGG
-766 LIISDGTK
+766 DNK
-774 EFKFVTNTANNWNQ
+774 NFKFVTDNTANNWGQ
-788 DQFVKGAT
+788 VQFVKGAT
-796 ENDIVK
+796 DNDIVK
-802 YDGNID
+802 FTNNDN
-808 HDYKWVFSKEQSG
+808 KWYFTKEQSG

-835 FTKLESKV
+835 FMKLESKV

-850 GVGSW
+850 GGEW
-855 ENYTTEMKR
+855 ANYTTEMNHKM
-864 KVADDVFTYTF
+864 ADDVFTYTF
-875 KTGNWNETE
+875 TTDNSTGN
-884 KKEYK
+884 K
-889 YLRFKIVNG
+889 YIRFKIDNG
-898 DFSDIYAPSGDNNVS
+898 EFNDIYAPSGTQDVP
-913 LTAGTFAT
+913 LTAGVFAT
-921 VPVDNNTTPNPS
+921 VPVDNTTTPNPS
-933 AGDEARSWSFETK
+933 TGNDGKSWWFPFK
-946 PNTTYTIMVK
+946 KNTTYTIMVK
-956 NVNSGGYYYDKGLAI
+956 NVNVGGYYHDKGLAI
-971 AYFEEPTYDK
+971 AYFEEPAYDK
-981 AASGGNPQLVVPGN
+981 AKDSNPQLVVPGN
-995 SLDGTKFV
+995 TLDGTQFV

-1020 GDFNFKFYS
+1020 GDFKFKFYS

-1060 LGPNDNNYDG
+1060 LGPETYDFVG
-1070 RNLLYTLPAAKAKG
+1070 RNLLYTIPAAKATG

-1100 ETTWKFYVANNENH
+1100 ETTWKFYVANNANH

-1136 IGNRN
+1136 IGGRN

-1163 FGYYI
+1163 FGYHI

-1271 NFGGT
+1271 NFGGE
-1276 EAATGYSIVG
+1276 EAASGYSLVG
-1286 NLNAADKYSSDPFSI
+1286 NLNDADKGSKAFDM
-1301 HMQLPAYQRKLTKY
+1301 HMQLPAYQRRLTKY
-1315 WYKGGRLYDR
+1315 WYKGGRLYNT
-1325 EQAAADSI
+1325 EQAAPDSI

-1342 ANGWKTDGYTIV
+1342 ADGWKTDGYTFV
-1354 VFDNATLKTAETSAD
+1354 VFDNATLQSAAAPSANIFD
-1369 VTPLWKNAIRPQEE
+1369 LWKNAIRPQEE
-1383 WLHPYSGQK
+1383 WLHPYSGSGVS

-1400 ALKGGLYTRRKDAN
+1400 ALKGGLYTRRN
-1414 GNIIQT
+1414 IQT

-1427 SFTPQGESFTFSLNT
+1427 SFTPEGESFTFSVNA
-1442 TTSTYLITDNKRL
+1442 TTSTYSITDNDAL
-1455 YILGP
+1455 FIMGP
-1460 AVGVNDNDR
+1460 AVGTVDADR
-1469 EREGW
+1469 EQAGW
-1474 STADAEKQTSHAY
+1474 NSDQPDTQTDHAY
-1487 PLVYDSTLRCYCYK
+1487 RLTYDSSLGCYCYK

-1514 AANRGFAFAW
+1514 AANKLFAFAFN
-1524 DKSFANLSF
+1524 KQFNNLYFS
-1533 CEDNTVPRVLVDA
+1533 EDGDVPHALINA
-1546 TGTSSTEAMEYQ
+1546 EGNSTEATAYAAE
-1558 STTGSNGRNETQYV
+1558 TGTNGKYDTQYV
-1572 NWLQPCRNLSDTY
+1572 NWLQPHDSGADTY
-1585 DASVVKACN
+1585 DANVVNACL
-1594 FGLPTQFGLSTH
+1594 FSLPTNTDG
-1606 KGTGYYIRLYVS
+1606 GYYIRLYTK
-1618 PDNSGDDT
+1618 PGATDT
-1626 AMPTGAFYTIRRT
+1626 SLPQSAYYTIRRA

-1647 PKNPVGDYKT
+1647 PKNPVRDYNT
-1657 FKTFSDYYAVVLPD
+1657 FKTFSDYHAVVIPT
-1671 GVDALYVDNAN
+1671 GIEALYVSSAN
-1682 KQKHTVTLKTY
+1682 KVTRTITATKY
-1693 PLLWIGEKRVL
+1693 PLYEIEGKRVL

-1710 ILATK
+1710 ILVE
-1715 NGATSGKSG
+1715 SKSVTG
-1724 EIVKTDMSF
+1724 TPGTIVKSTELL
-1733 DYHSDPTFAEVGYGS
+1733 DYHSDPTFAEADYNS
-1748 KPAYNMLKSQITRTK
+1748 KPTVNMLKPQITCTK
-1763 LPYAASGGNS
+1763 LPYNDGNH
-1773 YNYLFS
+1773 YNYLFA
-1779 FQQHWDS
+1779 FQKRWDS
-1786 DQKKTIGFFRAGAAN
+1786 DVKKTIGFFKAGVVN
-1801 NPVNTAYLQIDKSF
+1801 NPVNTAYLQIDKIF
-1815 YEAAAKGW
+1815 NDAAAKGW

-1838 EIVDGGGDCYTLQG
+1838 ETVDGGGDCYTLQG

>member
-30 SELTLSLSTDS
+30 SELTLSLSTDK
-41 ACYKP
+41 ACYAP
-46 GSTVKFTADGDLPS
+46 GSTVTFTADGDLPS

-134 FVADFDNYGGSI
+134 FVAEFDNNSGSI

-173 WKHHR
+173 WKHHK

-184 NKFVEWYQD
+184 NEFVKWYQD
-193 ISNRWVGTE
+193 VSNRWIGTE

-222 LCYGAWKNYEDD
+222 LCFGALKEYEKDY
-234 SVSPEWGLYKKDANG
+234 VSSDWGLYKKDGNG
-249 NLYQDFHVLPSNWQS
+249 NLYQDYHDLPSDWQS
-264 NIYLMN
+264 DIYLMN
-270 PGNED
+270 PGNPNWQNYLED
-275 WQKYL
+275 RY
-280 MDRNNEVYENYAFD
+280 NEVYANYDFD
-294 GYQVD
+294 GYQID
-299 QLGDPKAD
+299 QLGGRGD
-307 VFEKKGTNIDGTKID
+307 VFEKNGTKID
-322 LQLNYRHFL
+322 LEYNYGLFL

-337 RKDKRLVMNCIG
+337 RKDKRLVMNSVQSYG
-349 DFGTHDICDAKLDD
+349 AHHICNARLAD
-363 GTRAVDFCYN
+363 GTPTVDFCYN
-373 ELWSDHANFSDLFQ
+373 ELWEKQPNFESLFE
-387 VIQDND
+387 IIKSND
-393 RESEHNYQTVFAAYI
+393 KESEHSLQTVFAAYI
-408 NYDKADHAWDYE
+408 NYNKADHAWDYA
-420 DKNVNT
+420 DQNVNT

-435 MFAIGGSHLEMGDHM
+435 MFAIGGSHIEMGDHM

-462 MTKELKERLV
+462 MTDDLKQRLI

-491 AAFTPTIRSS
+491 AAFTPTISSS
-501 THPINAWPPQE
+501 THAINAWPPQGR
-512 YKITAFAKK
+512 KITAFAKK

-531 NFRNTN
+531 NFSNTD

-549 APEKLENVQITYTT
+549 APVTQTNVQITYTT
-563 SRHITKV
+563 SRHITNV
-570 WTATPDKNGGVPME
+570 WTATPDKNGGVPMK
-584 LSFTQ
+584 LPFTQ
-589 TGNDVSVTVP
+589 DGNNVSVTVP

-608 FEGKEE
+608 FEGTKE
-614 EENMYIIG
+614 EENMYIFG
-622 DAMGT
+622 DAIGT
-627 WDLKD
+627 WDLNN
-632 AKEMVRSTDG
+632 AKEMTRSTDG
-642 RTFSMTVHLEAGK
+642 RTFSMTVRLEAGK
-655 QFKFVNGKD
+655 PFKFVNGKD
-664 YNTNYSYY
+664 WGTNYSYY
-672 AEYKNFEFKSG
+672 AEYENYQFNSG
-683 YNSANLLVSKSTVA
+683 INSANLLVSKSSGQT

-709 DYYVTLDLNNMRIYV
+709 DYYVTLDLNNMKIYV
-724 NKAAKLYD
+724 NKAAATYD
-732 KLYVIGD
+732 KLYVVGS
-739 ATQAK
+739 ATKAG
-744 WDLTKAIPLTKS
+744 WDLTKAIPLEKS
-756 ENGFEYSGTC
+756 ASGFEYSGNCVITGN
-766 LIISDGTK
+766 GTN
-774 EFKFVTNTANNWNQ
+774 EFKFVTSNTDWNQ
-788 DQFVKGAT
+788 DHFVKGAT

-802 YDGNID
+802 FNRTDDN
-808 HDYKWVFSKEQSG
+808 KWVFTNEQSG

-850 GVGSW
+850 GGEW
-855 ENYTTEMKR
+855 ANYTTEMNHKM
-864 KVADDVFTYTF
+864 ADDVFTYTF
-875 KTGNWNETE
+875 TTDNSTGN
-884 KKEYK
+884 K
-889 YLRFKIVNG
+889 YIRFKIDNG
-898 DFSDIYAPSGDNNVS
+898 EFNDIYAPSGTQDVP
-913 LTAGTFAT
+913 LTAGVFAT
-921 VPVDNNTTPNPS
+921 VPVDNTKTPNPS
-933 AGDEARSWSFETK
+933 AGNKDRSWYFSTK
-946 PNTTYTIMVK
+946 AKTTYTIMVK
-956 NVNSGGYYYDKGLAI
+956 NVNVGGYYHDKGLAI
-971 AYFEEPTYDK
+971 AYFEEPAYDK
-981 AASGGNPQLVVPGN
+981 AKDSNPQLVVPGN
-995 SLDGTKFV
+995 TLDGTQFV

-1020 GDFNFKFYS
+1020 GDFKFKFYS

-1060 LGPNDNNYDG
+1060 LGPETYDFVG
-1070 RNLLYTLPAAKAKG
+1070 RNLLYTIPAAKATG

-1100 ETTWKFYVANNENH
+1100 ETTWKFYVANNANH

-1136 IGNRN
+1136 IGGRN

-1163 FGYYI
+1163 FGYHI

-1189 KAGLADYYPN
+1189 KDGLAEYYPN
-1199 STSHAEGGDFEGN
+1199 STSHKEGGDFEGN

-1286 NLNAADKYSSDPFSI
+1286 NLNDADKGSADPFKME
-1301 HMQLPAYQRKLTKY
+1301 MQKADYQRKLKKY
-1315 WYKGGRLYDR
+1315 WYKGGRLYDT
-1325 EQAAADSI
+1325 EQAAPDSI

-1354 VFDNATLKTAETSAD
+1354 VFDNATLQSAAAPSAD
-1369 VTPLWKNAIRPQEE
+1369 ILALWKNAIRPQEE
-1383 WLHPYSGQK
+1383 WLHPYSGSGVS

-1400 ALKGGLYTRRKDAN
+1400 ALKGGLYTRRN
-1414 GNIIQT
+1414 IQT

-1427 SFTPQGESFTFSLNT
+1427 SFTPEGESFTFSLNT
-1442 TTSTYLITDNKRL
+1442 TTSTYFITDNKRL

-1460 AVGVNDNDR
+1460 AVGTTDNDR
-1469 EREGW
+1469 ESAGW
-1474 STADAEKQTSHAY
+1474 STADAENQTSHAY
-1487 PLVYDSTLRCYCYK
+1487 PLVYDSSLGCYCYK

-1524 DKSFANLSF
+1524 GKSFANLSF
-1533 CEDNTVPRVLVDA
+1533 CEDNNVPRVLINDQ
-1546 TGTSSTEAMEYQ
+1546 GNSTEATEYQ
-1558 STTGSNGRNETQYV
+1558 STTGSNGHNETQYV
-1572 NWLQPCRNLSDTY
+1572 NWLQPCPNLSDTY
-1585 DASVVKACN
+1585 DESVVKACN
-1594 FGLPTQFGLSTH
+1594 FGLPSQ

-1618 PDNSGDDT
+1618 QNNSGDDT

-1647 PKNPVGDYKT
+1647 PKNPVGEYKT

-1779 FQQHWDS
+1779 FQQHLDS

-1815 YEAAAKGW
+1815 YDAAAKGW

>member
-1 MILRHRISF
+1 M
-10 LLLTVCLLFLP
+10 LLTVCLLFLP
-21 SAASAVDIV
+21 SAAWADGIV
-30 SELTLSLSTDS
+30 SELTLELSTDK
-41 ACYKP
+41 ACYAP
-46 GSTVKFTADGDLPS
+46 GSTVTFTADGDLPS

-69 HNNTFIE
+69 HNNTFIHKE
-76 KHTFT
+76 KVT
-81 SKTWTWTAPD
+81 SKTWTWTPPN

-104 EWKGDIGTEHII
+104 EWNGDIGTEHII

-134 FVADFDNYGGSI
+134 FVAEFDNYSGSI

-173 WKHHR
+173 WKHHK
-178 PVKFEN
+178 PVKFREDGSLDP
-184 NKFVEWYQD
+184 WYQD

-222 LCYGAWKNYEDD
+222 LCFGAWKDYEKDY
-234 SVSPEWGLYKKDANG
+234 VSPDWGLYKKDSNG
-249 NLYQDFHVLPSNWQS
+249 NLYQDYHGLPSNWQS

-270 PGNED
+270 PGNPNWQNYLED
-275 WQKYL
+275 RY
-280 MDRNNEVYENYAFD
+280 NEVYANYDFD
-294 GYQVD
+294 GYQID
-299 QLGDPKAD
+299 QVGGRGD
-307 VFEKKGTNIDGTKID
+307 VFEKSGTKID
-322 LQLNYRHFL
+322 LEYNYRLFL
-331 KAMKGH
+331 RAMKGH
-337 RKDKRLVMNCIG
+337 RKDKRLVMNSVDG
-349 DFGTHDICDAKLDD
+349 YGAHHICDAKLDD
-363 GTRAVDFCYN
+363 GTRTVDFCYN
-373 ELWSDHANFSDLFQ
+373 ELWSDHANFSHLFQ

-393 RESEHNYQTVFAAYI
+393 RESEHNLQTVFAAYI
-408 NYDKADHAWDYE
+408 NYDKADHAWDFK
-420 DKNVNT
+420 DQNVNT

-462 MTKELKERLV
+462 MTDELKQRLI
-472 HYYDFMTA
+472 HYYDFQTA

-491 AAFTPTIRSS
+491 AAFTPTISSS
-501 THPINAWPPQE
+501 THTINAWPPQG

-531 NFRNTN
+531 NFSNTD

-543 LEGTRP
+543 LKGTRP
-549 APEKLENVQITYTT
+549 APVTQENVQITYTT

-584 LSFTQ
+584 LPFTQ
-589 TGNDVSVTVP
+589 DGNNVSVTVP

-608 FEGKEE
+608 FEGTKE

-622 DAMGT
+622 DAIGT
-627 WDLKD
+627 WDLNN
-632 AKEMVRSTDG
+632 AKEMTRSTDG
-642 RTFSMTVHLEAGK
+642 RTFSMTVRLEAG
-655 QFKFVNGKD
+655 QPFKFVNGKD
-664 YNTNYSYY
+664 WDTNYSYY
-672 AEYKNFEFKSG
+672 AEFKDYQFNSG
-683 YNSANLLVSKSTVA
+683 INSGNLLFSRSKST
-697 YSDYKFTVSETG
+697 YPDYKFTVKETG
-709 DYYVTLDLNNMRIYV
+709 DYYITLDLNNMKIYV
-724 NKAAKLYD
+724 NKAAATYD

-739 ATQAK
+739 ATQAV
-744 WDLTKAIPLTKS
+744 WDLTKAIPLEKS
-756 ENGFEYSGTC
+756 ASGFEYSGNCVITGG
-766 LIISDGTK
+766 DNK
-774 EFKFVTNTANNWNQ
+774 NFKFVTDNTANNWGQ
-788 DQFVKGAT
+788 VQFVKGAT
-796 ENDIVK
+796 DNDIVK
-802 YDGNID
+802 FTNNDN
-808 HDYKWVFSKEQSG
+808 KWYFTKEQSG

-850 GVGSW
+850 GGEW
-855 ENYTTEMKR
+855 ANYTTEMNHKM
-864 KVADDVFTYTF
+864 ADDVFTYTF
-875 KTGNWNETE
+875 TTDNSTGN
-884 KKEYK
+884 K
-889 YLRFKIVNG
+889 YIRFKIDNG
-898 DFSDIYAPSGDNNVS
+898 EFNDIYAPSGTQDVP
-913 LTAGTFAT
+913 LTAGVFAT
-921 VPVDNNTTPNPS
+921 VPVDNTTTPNPS
-933 AGDEARSWSFETK
+933 TGNDGKSWWFPFK
-946 PNTTYTIMVK
+946 KNTTYTIMVK
-956 NVNSGGYYYDKGLAI
+956 NVNVGGYYHDKGLAI
-971 AYFEEPTYDK
+971 AYFEEPAYDK
-981 AASGGNPQLVVPGN
+981 AKDSNPQLVVPGN
-995 SLDGTKFV
+995 TLDGTQFV

-1020 GDFNFKFYS
+1020 GDFKFKFYS

-1060 LGPNDNNYDG
+1060 LGPETYDFVG
-1070 RNLLYTLPAAKAKG
+1070 RNLLYTIPAAKATG

-1100 ETTWKFYVANNENH
+1100 ETTWKFYVANNANH

-1136 IGNRN
+1136 IGGRN

-1163 FGYYI
+1163 FGYHI

-1271 NFGGT
+1271 NFGGE
-1276 EAATGYSIVG
+1276 EATSGYSLVG
-1286 NLNAADKYSSDPFSI
+1286 NLNADDKDSEPFSI
-1301 HMQLPAYQRKLTKY
+1301 HMQKPAYQRKLTKY
-1315 WYKGGRLYDR
+1315 WYKGGRLYAT

-1342 ANGWKTDGYTIV
+1342 ANGWKSGGYEMV
-1354 VFDNATLKTAETSAD
+1354 VFDNATLQSAATPSAD
-1369 VTPLWKNAIRPQEE
+1369 ILALWKNAIRPQEE
-1383 WLHPYSGQK
+1383 WLHPYSGSK
-1392 DYTGVNAT
+1392 ESDYTGVNAT
-1400 ALKGGLYTRRKDAN
+1400 ALKGGLYKRRRDES

-1427 SFTPQGESFTFSLNT
+1427 SFTPQGESFTFSVNA
-1442 TTSTYLITDNKRL
+1442 TTSTYSITDNDAL
-1455 YILGP
+1455 FIMGP
-1460 AVGVNDNDR
+1460 AVG
-1469 EREGW
+1469 
-1474 STADAEKQTSHAY
+1474 TADADREQAGWNSDQPDTQTDHAY
-1487 PLVYDSTLRCYCYK
+1487 RLTYDSTLGCYCYK

-1514 AANRGFAFAW
+1514 AAGRLFAFAYN
-1524 DKSFANLSF
+1524 KQFNNLFFS
-1533 CEDNTVPRVLVDA
+1533 EDGDVPRALIDA
-1546 TGTSSTEAMEYQ
+1546 EGNSTEATAYAAE
-1558 STTGSNGRNETQYV
+1558 TGTNGKYDTQYV
-1572 NWLQPCRNLSDTY
+1572 NWLQPHDSGADTY
-1585 DASVVKACN
+1585 DASVVNACR
-1594 FGLPTQFGLSTH
+1594 FSLPTNTDG
-1606 KGTGYYIRLYVS
+1606 GYYIRLYTK
-1618 PDNSGDDT
+1618 PGDTDT
-1626 AMPTGAFYTIRRT
+1626 SLPKSAYYTIRRA
-1639 YTFSTPID
+1639 YTFSTPVD
-1647 PKNPVGDYKT
+1647 PKNSVDFYNT
-1657 FKTFSDYYAVVLPD
+1657 FKTFSDYHAVVIPT
-1671 GVDALYVDNAN
+1671 GIDALYVSSADKA
-1682 KQKHTVTLKTY
+1682 TRTLTATKY
-1693 PLLWIGEKRVL
+1693 PLYEIGEKRVL

-1710 ILATK
+1710 ILVESKSVT
-1715 NGATSGKSG
+1715 GTSGT
-1724 EIVKTDMSF
+1724 IVKSTESL
-1733 DYHSDPTFAEVGYGS
+1733 DYYSDPTFAEADYSS
-1748 KPAYNMLKSQITRTK
+1748 KPTVNMLKPQITRTK
-1763 LPYAASGGNS
+1763 LPYNDGNY
-1773 YNYLFS
+1773 YNYLFA
-1779 FQQHWDS
+1779 FQKRWNS
-1786 DQKKTIGFFRAGAAN
+1786 DQKKTIGFFEAGAAN

-1815 YEAAAKGW
+1815 NDAAAKGW

-1838 EIVDGGGDCYTLQG
+1838 ETVDGSGDYYTLQG
-1852 IRVKKPAAKGIY
+1852 IRIKKPATKGVY

>member
-1 MILRHRISF
+1 M
-10 LLLTVCLLFLP
+10 LLTVCLLFLP
-21 SAASAVDIV
+21 SAARSVGIV
-30 SELTLSLSTDS
+30 WESTQLELSTDK
-41 ACYKP
+41 ACYAP
-46 GSTVKFTADGDLPS
+46 GSTVTFTADGNLPS
-60 GKEVYVRYR
+60 DKEVYVRYR

-76 KHTFT
+76 KHTIT
-81 SKTWTWTAPD
+81 SKTWTWTPPK

-104 EWKGDIGTEHII
+104 EWNGDVGTEHII

-134 FVADFDNYGGSI
+134 FVAEFDNYSGSI

-173 WKHHR
+173 WKHHK
-178 PVKFEN
+178 PVRFREDGSLDP
-184 NKFVEWYQD
+184 WYQD

-202 YVKKYIEVQHRYGMK
+202 YVKKYIDVQHRYGMK

-222 LCYGAWKNYEDD
+222 LCFGAWKGYENDN
-234 SVSPEWGLYKKDANG
+234 VSPDWGLYKKDANG
-249 NLYQDFHVLPSNWQS
+249 TLYQDFHDLPSNWQS
-264 NIYLMN
+264 DIYLMN
-270 PGNED
+270 PGNPHWQNYLED
-275 WQKYL
+275 RY
-280 MDRNNEVYENYAFD
+280 NEVYANYDFD
-294 GYQVD
+294 GYQID
-299 QLGDPKAD
+299 QLGGLGN
-307 VFEKKGTNIDGTKID
+307 VFEKNGNTID
-322 LQLNYRHFL
+322 LEYNYELFL
-331 KAMKGH
+331 RAMKGH
-337 RKDKRLVMNCIG
+337 RKDKRLVMNSVQSYG
-349 DFGTHDICDAKLDD
+349 AHRICRAKLDD
-363 GTRAVDFCYN
+363 GTRTVDFCYN
-373 ELWSDHANFSDLFQ
+373 ELWEKQPNFESLFQ
-387 VIQDND
+387 IIQDND
-393 RESEHNYQTVFAAYI
+393 RESEHNLQTVFAAYI
-408 NYDKADHAWDYE
+408 NYNKADHAWDYP
-420 DKNVNT
+420 DQNVNT

-435 MFAIGGSHLEMGDHM
+435 MFAIGGSHIEMGDHM

-462 MTKELKERLV
+462 MTDELKQRLI
-472 HYYDFMTA
+472 HYYDFQTA
-480 YQNILRGIDSK
+480 YQNLLRGIDSK
-491 AAFTPTIRSS
+491 AAFTPTISSS
-501 THPINAWPPQE
+501 THAINAWPPQGS
-512 YKITAFAKK
+512 KITAFAKK

-531 NFRNTN
+531 NFLNTN

-549 APEKLENVQITYTT
+549 APVTQENVQITYTT

-584 LSFTQ
+584 LPFTQ
-589 TGNDVSVTVP
+589 DGNNVSVTVP

-608 FEGKEE
+608 FEGTEE

-622 DAMGT
+622 DAT
-627 WDLKD
+627 QAKWDLANAQPMIK
-632 AKEMVRSTDG
+632 STDG
-642 RTFSMTVHLEAGK
+642 KTFGMTVRLEAG
-655 QFKFVNGKD
+655 QPFKFVNGKD
-664 YNTNYSYY
+664 WGTNFSYC
-672 AEYKNFEFKSG
+672 AEYENYQFNSG
-683 YNSANLLVSKSTVA
+683 INSGNLLFRKNTS
-697 YSDYKFTVSETG
+697 SDPDHKFTVKETG
-709 DYYVTLDLNNMRIYV
+709 DYYITLDLNNMKIYV
-724 NKAAKLYD
+724 NKATATYD
-732 KLYVIGD
+732 KLYVVGS
-739 ATQAK
+739 ATEAV
-744 WDLTKAIPLTKS
+744 WDLTKAIPLEKS
-756 ENGFEYSGTC
+756 ASGFEYSGNCKIT
-766 LIISDGTK
+766 GNGAN
-774 EFKFVTNTANNWNQ
+774 EFKFVTSNTDWNQ
-788 DQFVKGAT
+788 DHFVKGAT

-802 YDGNID
+802 FNRID
-808 HDYKWVFSKEQSG
+808 DNKWVFTEEQSG

-850 GVGSW
+850 GTGDW
-855 ENYTTEMKR
+855 ESYTTEMNR
-864 KVADDVFTYTF
+864 KMADDVFTYTF
-875 KTGNWNETE
+875 NTGNSTDQ
-884 KKEYK
+884 YK
-889 YLRFKIVNG
+889 YIRFKIVNG
-898 DFSDIYAPSGDNNVS
+898 KFNDIYAPSGQSDDQ
-913 LTAGTFAT
+913 LTAGVFAT
-921 VPVDNNTTPNPS
+921 VPVDNTTTPNPS
-933 AGDEARSWSFETK
+933 TGNDGKSWYFPIK
-946 PNTTYTIMVK
+946 QKTTYTIMVN
-956 NVNSGGYYYDKGLAI
+956 NVNSAGYYHDNGLAI
-971 AYFEEPTYDK
+971 AYFEEPAYDK
-981 AASGGNPQLVVPGN
+981 VATNDNPQPQLVVPGN
-995 SLDGTKFV
+995 VLDGTQFV

-1012 DVDLSGNS
+1012 DVDLSSNN
-1020 GDFNFKFYS
+1020 GDFKFKFYS

-1043 NTIDNLSFTQFY
+1043 NTINDLSFTQFY

-1060 LGPNDNNYDG
+1060 LGPETYDFVG
-1070 RNLLYTLPAAKAKG
+1070 RNLLYTLPAAKATG

-1100 ETTWKFYVANNENH
+1100 ETIWKFYVANNANH

-1136 IGNRN
+1136 IGGRN

-1163 FGYYI
+1163 FGYHI

-1181 NAYYPLGL
+1181 NADYPLGMYP
-1189 KAGLADYYPN
+1189 GLADYYPN
-1199 STSHAEGGDFEGN
+1199 SESHAEGGEFEGN
-1212 YSNDAGNVARYERYD
+1212 YSKDAGNVARYERYD

-1234 VEFKFSSKA
+1234 AEFKFSA
-1243 MESYGGKSVTWIFN
+1243 ATMNSYNGKSVTWIFN

-1286 NLNAADKYSSDPFSI
+1286 NLNAADKGSADPFKME
-1301 HMQLPAYQRKLTKY
+1301 MQKADYQRKLTKY
-1315 WYKGGRLYDR
+1315 WYKGGRLYNT
-1325 EQAAADSI
+1325 EQAAPDSI

-1354 VFDNATLKTAETSAD
+1354 VFDNATLQSAAAPSAD
-1369 VTPLWKNAIRPQEE
+1369 ILALWKNAIRPQEE
-1383 WLHPYSGQK
+1383 WLHPYSGSGVS

-1400 ALKGGLYTRRKDAN
+1400 ALKGGLYTRR
-1414 GNIIQT
+1414 NIQE

-1427 SFTPQGESFTFSLNT
+1427 SFTPEGESFTFSLNT
-1442 TTSTYLITDNKRL
+1442 TTSTYFITDNKRL

-1460 AVGVNDNDR
+1460 AVGATDDDR
-1469 EREGW
+1469 ESAGW
-1474 STADAEKQTSHAY
+1474 STADAENQTSHAY
-1487 PLVYDSTLRCYCYK
+1487 PLVYDSSLGCYCYK

-1514 AANRGFAFAW
+1514 AANSGFAFAW
-1524 DKSFANLSF
+1524 GKSFANLSF
-1533 CEDNTVPRVLVDA
+1533 CEDNNVPRALINDQ
-1546 TGTSSTEAMEYQ
+1546 GNSTEATEYQ
-1558 STTGSNGRNETQYV
+1558 STTGSNGHNETQYV

-1585 DASVVKACN
+1585 NASVVKACN
-1594 FGLPTQFGLSTH
+1594 FGLPSQ

-1618 PDNSGDDT
+1618 PNPSADDT
-1626 AMPTGAFYTIRRT
+1626 DMPSEAFYTIRRA

-1693 PLLWIGEKRVL
+1693 PLLEIGGKRVL

-1715 NGATSGKSG
+1715 DGATSGTSG
-1724 EIVKTDMSF
+1724 QIVKTDMSF

-1748 KPAYNMLKSQITRTK
+1748 KPAYNMLKSQITRTQ

-1838 EIVDGGGDCYTLQG
+1838 ETVDGSGDYYTLQG
-1852 IRVKKPAAKGIY
+1852 IRIKKPATKGVY

>member
-1 MILRHRISF
+1 M
-10 LLLTVCLLFLP
+10 LLTVCLLFLP
-21 SAASAVDIV
+21 SAARAVDIV
-30 SELTLSLSTDS
+30 SELTLSLSTDK
-41 ACYKP
+41 ACYAP
-46 GSTVKFTADGDLPS
+46 GSTVTFTADGDLPS

-76 KHTFT
+76 KHTIT

-134 FVADFDNYGGSI
+134 FVAEFDDYNKSI
-146 DKNANIEA
+146 NKNANIEA

-165 GVQFQDWH
+165 GVQFYDWH
-173 WKHHR
+173 WKHHK
-178 PVKFEN
+178 PVKLEN
-184 NKFVEWYQD
+184 QNVVAWYQD
-193 ISNRWVGTE
+193 ISNRWIGTE
-202 YVKKYIEVQHRYGMK
+202 YVKKYIDVQHRYGMK

-222 LCYGAWKNYEDD
+222 LCFGALKDYEADG
-234 SVSPEWGLYKKDANG
+234 VKKEWGLYKEDGKG
-249 NLYQDFHVLPSNWQS
+249 GLYQDFHEQPKEWYS
-264 NIYLMN
+264 NIHLMN
-270 PGNED
+270 PGNPE
-275 WQKYL
+275 WQTYL
-280 MDRNNEVYENYAFD
+280 ADRNDEVYANYDFD
-294 GYQVD
+294 GYQID
-299 QLGDPKAD
+299 QLGTRDYKINNRDGKLYAYD
-307 VFEKKGTNIDGTKID
+307 NENIDLPYNYGLFID
-322 LQLNYRHFL
+322 
-331 KAMKGH
+331 AMKRRHPG
-337 RKDKRLVMNCIG
+337 KRLIMNAVDSYGSKNIAG
-349 DFGTHDICDAKLDD
+349 KD
-363 GTRAVDFCYN
+363 VDFCYN
-373 ELWSDHANFSDLFQ
+373 ETWKEQADFSDLFD
-387 VIQDND
+387 IIKAND
-393 RESEHNYQTVFAAYI
+393 SYSDHRLQTVFASYI
-408 NYDKADHAWDYE
+408 NYDKAGNYWKYD

-450 LTREYFPAKPLA
+450 LTREYFPSKELA
-462 MTKELKERLV
+462 MTDELKQRLI
-472 HYYDFMTA
+472 HYYDFQTA
-480 YQNILRGIDSK
+480 YQNLLRGTHSR
-491 AAFTPTIRSS
+491 AAFTPTISSS
-501 THPINAWPPQE
+501 THAINAWPPQGR
-512 YKITAFAKK
+512 KITAFAKK

-531 NFRNTN
+531 NFLNTD

-543 LEGTRP
+543 LEGKRP
-549 APEKLENVQITYTT
+549 APEKQTNVQITYTT
-563 SRHITKV
+563 SRHITNV
-570 WTATPDKNGGVPME
+570 WTATPDMNGGVPMK

-608 FEGKEE
+608 FEGKDV

-622 DAMGT
+622 EAT
-627 WDLKD
+627 QAKWDL
-632 AKEMVRSTDG
+632 AKAQPMIKSTDG
-642 RTFSMTVHLEAGK
+642 KTFGMTVHLEAN
-655 QFKFVNGKD
+655 QPFKFVNGKD
-664 YNTNYSYY
+664 WRTNYSYY
-672 AEYKNFEFKSG
+672 AEYENYQFNSDI
-683 YNSANLLVSKSTVA
+683 NSANLLVSKSEGTT

-709 DYYVTLDLNNMRIYV
+709 DYYITLDLNNMRIYV
-724 NKAAKLYD
+724 NKAAATYD
-732 KLYVIGD
+732 KLYVIGS
-739 ATQAK
+739 ATQAE

-766 LIISDGTK
+766 LITSDGKK
-774 EFKFVTNTANNWNQ
+774 EFKFVTNNTANNWNQ

-802 YDGNID
+802 YSGADN
-808 HDYKWVFSKEQSG
+808 KWVFTNEQSG

-850 GVGSW
+850 VGSW

-875 KTGNWNETE
+875 NTGNRGSSDDG
-884 KKEYK
+884 KK

-913 LTAGTFAT
+913 LTAGTFAN
-921 VPVDNNTTPNPS
+921 VPVDNSTTPNPS

-1012 DVDLSGNS
+1012 DVDLTAHN
-1020 GDFNFKFYS
+1020 GDFKFKFYS
-1029 PKDKEY
+1029 PTDKEY
-1035 IGAYNHQM
+1035 IGAYNHLM

-1060 LGPNDNNYDG
+1060 LGPNTSDYYG
-1070 RNLLYTLPAAKAKG
+1070 RNLLYTIPAAKATG

-1100 ETTWKFYVANNENH
+1100 ETIWKFYVANNENH
-1114 DNITYYMV
+1114 DDITYYMV

-1150 LQDFQLKGINNGE
+1150 LQDFQLKGINNGD
-1163 FGYYI
+1163 FGYHI
-1168 ESSDGKKYSCHAI
+1168 ESSDGKKYSCHYI
-1181 NAYYPLGL
+1181 NAGYPLGL
-1189 KAGLADYYPN
+1189 KTELPDYYPN
-1199 STSHAEGGDFEGN
+1199 GTSHEEGGAFEGN
-1212 YSNDAGNVARYERYD
+1212 YSKDAGNVARYERYD
-1227 DMQVNGE
+1227 DMQVNGDA
-1234 VEFKFSSKA
+1234 EFHFSSSA
-1243 MESYGGKSVTWIFN
+1243 MEHYNGKSVTWIFN

-1271 NFGGT
+1271 NFGGE
-1276 EAATGYSIVG
+1276 EATSGYSLVG
-1286 NLNAADKYSSDPFSI
+1286 NLKAADKDSSDPFSI
-1301 HMQLPAYQRKLTKY
+1301 HMQLPDYQRKLTKY
-1315 WYKGGRLYDR
+1315 WYKDGRLYNT
-1325 EQAAADSI
+1325 EQAAPDSI

-1342 ANGWKTDGYTIV
+1342 VNGWKKDGYTIV
-1354 VFDNATLKTAETSAD
+1354 VFDNATLKTAATSDD
-1369 VTPLWKNAIRPQEE
+1369 VTPLWKYAIRPQEE
-1383 WLHPYSGQK
+1383 WLHPYSGSGVS

-1400 ALKGGLYTRRKDAN
+1400 ALKGGLYTRRTEQK
-1414 GNIIQT
+1414 

-1427 SFTPQGESFTFSLNT
+1427 SFKPTGESFTFSVNA
-1442 TTSTYLITDNKRL
+1442 TTSTYFITDNKRL

-1460 AVGVNDNDR
+1460 AVGATDDDR
-1469 EREGW
+1469 ESAGW
-1474 STADAEKQTSHAY
+1474 STADAENQTSHAY
-1487 PLVYDSTLRCYCYK
+1487 PLVYDSSLGCYCYK

-1514 AANRGFAFAW
+1514 AANSGFAFAW
-1524 DKSFANLSF
+1524 GKSFANLSF
-1533 CEDNTVPRVLVDA
+1533 CEDNNVPRALINDQ
-1546 TGTSSTEAMEYQ
+1546 GNSTEATEYQ
-1558 STTGSNGRNETQYV
+1558 STTGSNGHNETQYV

-1585 DASVVKACN
+1585 NASVVKACN
-1594 FGLPTQFGLSTH
+1594 FGLPSQ

-1618 PDNSGDDT
+1618 QNTSADDT
-1626 AMPTGAFYTIRRT
+1626 AMPTEAFYTIRRA

-1671 GVDALYVDNAN
+1671 DVDALYVNSAD
-1682 KQKHTVTLKTY
+1682 KKTRTVTLTTY
-1693 PLLWIGEKRVL
+1693 PLHWKDGKRVL

-1715 NGATSGKSG
+1715 NGATSGTSG
-1724 EIVKTDMSF
+1724 QIVKTDMSF
-1733 DYHSDPTFAEVGYGS
+1733 DYHSQPEYAESSVS
-1748 KPAYNMLKSQITRTK
+1748 RPKDNLLKSQITRTK
-1763 LPYAASGGNS
+1763 LPYAASDG

-1779 FQQHWDS
+1779 FQKHLDS
-1786 DQKKTIGFFRAGAAN
+1786 DHQNTIGFFRAGAAN
-1801 NPVNTAYLQIDKSF
+1801 NPVNTAYLQIYKSF
-1815 YEAAAKGW
+1815 NEAAAKGW

>member
-1 MILRHRISF
+1 M
-10 LLLTVCLLFLP
+10 LLTVCLLFLP

-30 SELTLSLSTDS
+30 SDLTLSLSTDK
-41 ACYKP
+41 ACYAP
-46 GSTVKFTADGDLPS
+46 GSTVTFTADGDLPS

-76 KHTFT
+76 KHTLT
-81 SKTWTWTAPD
+81 SKTWTWTPPN

-104 EWKGDIGTEHII
+104 EWNGDIGTEHII

-134 FVADFDNYGGSI
+134 FVAEFDNYSGSI

-173 WKHHR
+173 WKHHK
-178 PVKFEN
+178 PVKFREDGSLDP
-184 NKFVEWYQD
+184 WYQD
-193 ISNRWVGTE
+193 ISKRWVGTE
-202 YVKKYIEVQHRYGMK
+202 YVKKYIDVQHRYGMK

-222 LCYGAWKNYEDD
+222 LCYGAWEGYEADY
-234 SVSPEWGLYKKDANG
+234 VSPDWGLYKKKGNG
-249 NLYQDFHVLPSNWQS
+249 ELYQDSHDLPSDWQS
-264 NIYLMN
+264 DILLMN
-270 PGNED
+270 PGNPNWQNYLED
-275 WQKYL
+275 RY
-280 MDRNNEVYENYAFD
+280 NEVYANYDFD
-294 GYQVD
+294 GYQID
-299 QLGDPKAD
+299 QVGGRGD
-307 VFEKKGTNIDGTKID
+307 VFEKNGTKID
-322 LQLNYRHFL
+322 LEYNYRLFL
-331 KAMKGH
+331 RAMKGH
-337 RKDKRLVMNCIG
+337 RKDKRLVMNSVDG
-349 DFGTHDICDAKLDD
+349 YGAHHICDAKLDD
-363 GTRAVDFCYN
+363 GTRTVDFCYN
-373 ELWSDHANFSDLFQ
+373 ELWSDHANFSHLFQ

-393 RESEHNYQTVFAAYI
+393 RESEHNLQTVFAAYI
-408 NYDKADHAWDYE
+408 NYDKADRAWEYADQ
-420 DKNVNT
+420 NVNT

-462 MTKELKERLV
+462 MTDDLKQRLI
-472 HYYDFMTA
+472 HYYDFQTA

-491 AAFTPTIRSS
+491 AAFTPTISSS
-501 THPINAWPPQE
+501 THTINAWPPQGR
-512 YKITAFAKK
+512 KITAFAKK

-531 NFRNTN
+531 NFSNTD

-543 LEGTRP
+543 LKGTRP
-549 APEKLENVQITYTT
+549 APVTQTNVQITYTT
-563 SRHITKV
+563 SRHITNV
-570 WTATPDKNGGVPME
+570 WTATPDKNGGVPMK

-608 FEGKEE
+608 FEGTEE

-622 DAMGT
+622 DAIGT
-627 WDLKD
+627 WDLND
-632 AKEMVRSTDG
+632 ARAKEMTRSTDG
-642 RTFSMTVHLEAGK
+642 RTFSMTVHLDAGNE
-655 QFKFVNGKD
+655 FKFVNGKD
-664 YNTNYSYY
+664 WGTNFSYC
-672 AEYKNFEFKSG
+672 AEYDKYQFNSGINSGNLRFRKNTS
-683 YNSANLLVSKSTVA
+683 SDP
-697 YSDYKFTVSETG
+697 DYKFTVNETG
-709 DYYVTLDLNNMRIYV
+709 DYYITLDLNNMKIYV
-724 NKAAKLYD
+724 NKAAGTYD
-732 KLYVIGD
+732 NLYVVGS
-739 ATQAK
+739 ATQAG
-744 WDLTKAIPLTKS
+744 WDLTQAIPLEKS
-756 ENGFEYSGTC
+756 ANGFEYSGNCKITGN
-766 LIISDGTK
+766 GTN
-774 EFKFVTNTANNWNQ
+774 EFKFVTSNTDWNQ
-788 DQFVKGAT
+788 DHFVKGAT
-796 ENDIVK
+796 DNDIVK
-802 YDGNID
+802 FNRTDDN
-808 HDYKWVFSKEQSG
+808 KWVFTEEQSG

-850 GVGSW
+850 GTGDW
-855 ENYTTEMKR
+855 ESYTTEMNR
-864 KVADDVFTYTF
+864 KMADDVFTYTF
-875 KTGNWNETE
+875 NTGNSTDQN
-884 KKEYK
+884 K
-889 YLRFKIVNG
+889 YIRFKIVNG
-898 DFSDIYAPSGDNNVS
+898 KFNDIYAPSGQSDDP
-913 LTAGTFAT
+913 LTAGVFKT
-921 VPVDNNTTPNPS
+921 VPVDNATTPNPS
-933 AGDEARSWSFETK
+933 AGNDGKSWYFSIK
-946 PNTTYTIMVK
+946 QNTTYTIMVK
-956 NVNSGGYYYDKGLAI
+956 NVNSAGYYHDKGLAI
-971 AYFEEPTYDK
+971 AYFEEPAYNK
-981 AASGGNPQLVVPGN
+981 AAADGNPQLVVPGN
-995 SLDGTKFV
+995 ALDGKQFV

-1012 DVDLSGNS
+1012 DVDLSSNN
-1020 GDFNFKFYS
+1020 GDFKFKFYS

-1043 NTIDNLSFTQFY
+1043 NTINDLSFTQFY

-1060 LGPNDNNYDG
+1060 LGPETYNFEG
-1070 RNLLYTLPAAKAKG
+1070 RNLLYTLPAAKATG

-1100 ETTWKFYVANNENH
+1100 ETIWKFYVANNANH

-1136 IGNRN
+1136 IGGRN

-1163 FGYYI
+1163 FGYHI
-1168 ESSDGKKYSCHAI
+1168 ESSDGNKYSCHAI
-1181 NAYYPLGL
+1181 NADYPLGMYP
-1189 KAGLADYYPN
+1189 GLADYYPN
-1199 STSHAEGGDFEGN
+1199 SESHAEGGEFEGN
-1212 YSNDAGNVARYERYD
+1212 YSKDAGNVARYERYD

-1234 VEFKFSSKA
+1234 AEFKFSA
-1243 MESYGGKSVTWIFN
+1243 ATMNSYNGKSVTWIFN

-1286 NLNAADKYSSDPFSI
+1286 NLNAADKGSKAFDM
-1301 HMQLPAYQRKLTKY
+1301 HMQLPAYQRQLKKY
-1315 WYKGGRLYDR
+1315 WYKGGRLYDT

-1354 VFDNATLKTAETSAD
+1354 VFDNATLQTAATSAD

-1383 WLHPYSGQK
+1383 WLHPYSGSGLS

-1400 ALKGGLYTRRKDAN
+1400 ALKGGLYTRRN
-1414 GNIIQT
+1414 IQT

-1442 TTSTYLITDNKRL
+1442 TTSTYFITDNKRL

-1460 AVGVNDNDR
+1460 AVGATDYDR
-1469 EREGW
+1469 ESAGW
-1474 STADAEKQTSHAY
+1474 STADAENQTSHAY
-1487 PLVYDSTLRCYCYK
+1487 PLVYDGSLGCYCYK

-1524 DKSFANLSF
+1524 GKSFANLSF
-1533 CEDNTVPRVLVDA
+1533 CEDNDVPPALVDA
-1546 TGTSSTEAMEYQ
+1546 TGTSSTEATAYG
-1558 STTGSNGRNETQYV
+1558 SVKGSNGHNETQYV

-1585 DASVVKACN
+1585 DASVVKDCK
-1594 FGLPTQFGLSTH
+1594 FGLPTQT
-1606 KGTGYYIRLYVS
+1606 GTGYYIRLYVS
-1618 PDNSGDDT
+1618 PNNSGDDT
-1626 AMPTGAFYTIRRT
+1626 AMPSGAFYTIRRA
-1639 YTFSTPID
+1639 YTFSTPKD
-1647 PKNPVGDYKT
+1647 PKNLVGDYKT

-1671 GVDALYVDNAN
+1671 GVDALYVNSAD
-1682 KQKHTVTLKTY
+1682 KQNRTVTLKTY
-1693 PLLWIGEKRVL
+1693 PLQWIDGKRVL

-1715 NGATSGKSG
+1715 DGAAWGTSG

-1733 DYHSDPTFAEVGYGS
+1733 DYHSQPEYAASSPED
-1748 KPAYNMLKSQITRTK
+1748 NLLKSQITRTK
-1763 LPYAASGGNS
+1763 LPYVAPDGKG

-1779 FQQHWDS
+1779 FQQHLEG

-1801 NPVNTAYLQIDKSF
+1801 NPVNTAYLQIGKSF
-1815 YEAAAKGW
+1815 NEAAAKGW

-1838 EIVDGGGDCYTLQG
+1838 ETVDGGGDCDCYTLQG

>member
-21 SAASAVDIV
+21 SAARAVGIV
-30 SELTLSLSTDS
+30 WESTQLELSTDK
-41 ACYKP
+41 ACYEP
-46 GSTVKFTADGDLPS
+46 GSTVTFTADGNLPS
-60 GKEVYVRYR
+60 DKEVYVRYR

-76 KHTFT
+76 KHTIT
-81 SKTWTWTAPD
+81 SKTWTWTPPK

-104 EWKGDIGTEHII
+104 EWNGDIGTEHII

-134 FVADFDNYGGSI
+134 FVAEFDNYSGSI
-146 DKNANIEA
+146 DKNDSIEA

-165 GVQFQDWH
+165 GVQFYDWH

-178 PVKFEN
+178 PVRFREDGSLDP
-184 NKFVEWYQD
+184 WYQD
-193 ISNRWVGTE
+193 VSKRWIGTE

-222 LCYGAWKNYEDD
+222 LCFGALKDYEADG
-234 SVSPEWGLYKKDANG
+234 VKKEWGLYKEDSKG
-249 NLYQDFHVLPSNWQS
+249 ELYQDIHELPGWDS

-270 PGNED
+270 PGNPD
-275 WQKYL
+275 WQTYL
-280 MDRNNEVYENYAFD
+280 ANCNDEVYANYDFD
-294 GYQVD
+294 GYQID
-299 QLGDPKAD
+299 QLGYRGDQFFAYNK
-307 VFEKKGTNIDGTKID
+307 ENIDLPYNYGLFID
-322 LQLNYRHFL
+322 
-331 KAMKGH
+331 AMKRRHPG
-337 RKDKRLVMNCIG
+337 KRLIMNAVSGYGAENILKTG
-349 DFGTHDICDAKLDD
+349 K
-363 GTRAVDFCYN
+363 VDFCYN
-373 ELWSDHANFSDLFQ
+373 EVWGNGNGYGGAAEQDFANLYDIIKKNDQCSDHRL
-387 VIQDND
+387 
-393 RESEHNYQTVFAAYI
+393 QTVFAAYI
-408 NYDKADHAWDYE
+408 NYDKAANGGSGDHL
-420 DKNVNT
+420 VNT

-462 MTKELKERLV
+462 MTDELKKKLV
-472 HYYDFMTA
+472 HYYDFQTA

-491 AAFTPTIRSS
+491 AAFTPTISSS
-501 THPINAWPPQE
+501 THAINAWPPQGRR
-512 YKITAFAKK
+512 ITAFAKK

-531 NFRNTN
+531 NFSNTD

-549 APEKLENVQITYTT
+549 APEIQTNVQITYTT
-563 SRHITKV
+563 SRHITNV

-584 LSFTQ
+584 LPFTQ
-589 TGNDVSVTVP
+589 DGNNVSVTVP

-608 FEGKEE
+608 FEGTKE

-627 WDLKD
+627 WDLNS
-632 AKEMVRSTDG
+632 AKEMTRSTDG

-655 QFKFVNGKD
+655 NVDGEEKTFKFVNGTS

-672 AEYKNFEFKSG
+672 AEYKDYQFNSDINSG
-683 YNSANLLVSKSTVA
+683 NLLFSKSKGQT
-697 YSDYKFTVSETG
+697 YSDYKFRVSETG
-709 DYYVTLDLNNMRIYV
+709 DYYITLDLNNMRIYV
-724 NKAAKLYD
+724 NKAATTTYD
-732 KLYVIGD
+732 KLYVIGS
-739 ATQAK
+739 ATEAE
-744 WDLTKAIPLTKS
+744 WDLTKAIPLEKS
-756 ENGFEYSGTC
+756 ASGFEYSGNCVITGN
-766 LIISDGTK
+766 GTN
-774 EFKFVTNTANNWNQ
+774 EFKFVTNNTAGNWNQ

-802 YDGNID
+802 FDHKD
-808 HDYKWVFSKEQSG
+808 EHDYKWYFTKEQSG

-850 GVGSW
+850 GGEW
-855 ENYTTEMKR
+855 ANYTTEMNR
-864 KVADDVFTYTF
+864 KMADDVFTYTF
-875 KTGNWNETE
+875 TTGNSTGN
-884 KKEYK
+884 K
-889 YLRFKIVNG
+889 YIRFKIDNG
-898 DFSDIYAPSGDNNVS
+898 EFNDIYAPSGDQDVP
-913 LTAGTFAT
+913 LTARVFAT
-921 VPVDNNTTPNPS
+921 VPVDNTTTPNPS
-933 AGDEARSWSFETK
+933 TGNDGKSWWFPFK
-946 PNTTYTIMVK
+946 QNTTYTIMVK
-956 NVNSGGYYYDKGLAI
+956 NVNSGGYYHDKGLAI
-971 AYFEEPTYDK
+971 AYFEEPTYNK
-981 AASGGNPQLVVPGN
+981 AATDGNPQLVVPGN
-995 SLDGTKFV
+995 DNLDGKQFV

-1012 DVDLSGNS
+1012 DVDLSSNS

-1035 IGAYNHQM
+1035 IGAYNHLM
-1043 NTIDNLSFTQFY
+1043 NTINDLSFTQFY

-1060 LGPNDNNYDG
+1060 LGPNDNNYEG
-1070 RNLLYTLPAAKAKG
+1070 RNLLYTIPAAKATG

-1100 ETTWKFYVANNENH
+1100 ETTWKFYVANNANH

-1136 IGNRN
+1136 IGGRN

-1163 FGYYI
+1163 FGYHI

-1189 KAGLADYYPN
+1189 KDGLADYYPN
-1199 STSHAEGGDFEGN
+1199 STSHKEGGDFEGN

-1286 NLNAADKYSSDPFSI
+1286 NLNAADKGSADPFSM
-1301 HMQLPAYQRKLTKY
+1301 HMQLPEYQRNLTKY
-1315 WYKGGRLYDR
+1315 WYKGGRLYNT
-1325 EQAAADSI
+1325 EQAAPDSI

-1342 ANGWKTDGYTIV
+1342 VNGWKTDGYTIV
-1354 VFDNATLKTAETSAD
+1354 VFDNETLKTAKTSAD
-1369 VTPLWKNAIRPQEE
+1369 VKALWKYAIRPQEE
-1383 WLHPYSGQK
+1383 WLHPYSGSSEG

-1400 ALKGGLYTRRKDAN
+1400 ALKGGLYTRR
-1414 GNIIQT
+1414 NIQE

-1427 SFTPQGESFTFSLNT
+1427 SFTPTGESFTFSLNT

-1594 FGLPTQFGLSTH
+1594 FGLPTQ

-1618 PDNSGDDT
+1618 PNTSTDDT

-1647 PKNPVGDYKT
+1647 PKNPVGGYKT

-1671 GVDALYVDNAN
+1671 GVDALYVNSAD
-1682 KQKHTVTLKTY
+1682 KKTRTVTLTTY
-1693 PLLWIGEKRVL
+1693 PLQWIDGKKVL

-1715 NGATSGKSG
+1715 NGATWGTSGQ
-1724 EIVKTDMSF
+1724 IVKTDMSF
-1733 DYHSDPTFAEVGYGS
+1733 DYHSQPEYAESSVS
-1748 KPAYNMLKSQITRTK
+1748 RPNDNLLKSQITRTK
-1763 LPYAASGGNS
+1763 LPYAASDG

-1779 FQQHWDS
+1779 FQKHLDS
-1786 DQKKTIGFFRAGAAN
+1786 DQKNTIGFFRAGAAN
-1801 NPVNTAYLQIDKSF
+1801 NPVNTAYLQIDKGF
-1815 YEAAAKGW
+1815 NDAAAKGW

>member
-1 MILRHRISF
+1 MILRHRLSF

-21 SAASAVDIV
+21 SAAWADGIV
-30 SELTLSLSTDS
+30 SELTLELSTDK
-41 ACYKP
+41 ACYAP
-46 GSTVKFTADGDLPS
+46 GSIVTFTAVGDLPA

-69 HNNTFIE
+69 HNNTFIHKE
-76 KHTFT
+76 KVT
-81 SKTWTWTAPD
+81 SKTWTWTPPK

-104 EWKGDIGTEHII
+104 EWNGDVGTEHII

-121 DVSSDWKRFPRYG
+121 DVSSDWTRFPRYG

-146 DKNANIEA
+146 AKNANIEE

-173 WKHHR
+173 WKHHK
-178 PVKFEN
+178 PVKFRADGSLDP
-184 NKFVEWYQD
+184 WYQD
-193 ISNRWVGTE
+193 ISKRWVGTE
-202 YVKKYIEVQHRYGMK
+202 YVKKYIDVQHRYGMK

-222 LCYGAWKNYEDD
+222 LCFGAWKDYRNDGVSED
-234 SVSPEWGLYKKDANG
+234 WGLYKKDSNG
-249 NLYQDFHVLPSNWQS
+249 NLYQDYHDLPSNWQS
-264 NIYLMN
+264 DIFLMN
-270 PGNED
+270 PGNRE
-275 WQKYL
+275 WQEYL
-280 MDRNNEVYENYAFD
+280 KDRNEEVYKNYGFD
-294 GYQVD
+294 GYQID
-299 QLGDPKAD
+299 QLGGRGN
-307 VFEKKGTNIDGTKID
+307 VFDNNGNKID
-322 LQLNYRHFL
+322 LQNTYGPFL
-331 KAMKGH
+331 EAMKGYH
-337 RKDKRLVMNCIG
+337 KDKRLVMNCIDG
-349 DFGTHDICDAKLDD
+349 FGTHHICDAKLDD

-373 ELWSDHANFSDLFQ
+373 EVWGGQASFSDLFQ
-387 VIQDND
+387 IIKDND
-393 RESEHNYQTVFAAYI
+393 RESDHSLQTVFAAYI
-408 NYDKADHAWDYE
+408 NYNKADHAWDYN

-462 MTKELKERLV
+462 MTDELKQRLI
-472 HYYDFMTA
+472 HYYDFQTA
-480 YQNILRGIDSK
+480 YQNLLRGIDSK
-491 AAFTPTIRSS
+491 AAFTPTISSS
-501 THPINAWPPQE
+501 THAINAWPPLAHR
-512 YKITAFAKK
+512 ITAFAKK

-531 NFRNTN
+531 NFLNTD

-549 APEKLENVQITYTT
+549 APEKQTNVQITYTT

-570 WTATPDKNGGVPME
+570 WTATPDMNGGVPME

-608 FEGKEE
+608 FEGTDE

-622 DAMGT
+622 DAIGS
-627 WDLKD
+627 WDLTQ
-632 AKEMVRSTDG
+632 AKPMTKSADG
-642 RTFSMTVHLEAGK
+642 KTFGMTVHLEAGK

-672 AEYKNFEFKSG
+672 AEFNPYEFKDG
-683 YNSANLLVSKSTVA
+683 YNTANLLVSKSTVA

-709 DYYVTLDLNNMRIYV
+709 DYYITLDLNNMRIYV

-732 KLYVIGD
+732 KLYVIGS
-739 ATQAK
+739 ATQAE

-766 LIISDGTK
+766 LIISDDTK
-774 EFKFVTNTANNWNQ
+774 EKGFKFVTNNTANWNQ

-802 YDGNID
+802 YDGNDD
-808 HDYKWVFSKEQSG
+808 HDYKWVFSKEKSG

-875 KTGNWNETE
+875 KTGNSDGN
-884 KKEYK
+884 K

-898 DFSDIYAPSGDNNVS
+898 DFNDIYAPSGTSENVS

-933 AGDEARSWSFETK
+933 AGNKERSWWFSTK
-946 PNTTYTIMVK
+946 PNTTYTIMVM
-956 NVNSGGYYYDKGLAI
+956 NVNSGGYYHDKGLAI

-1012 DVDLSGNS
+1012 DVDLTANN
-1020 GDFNFKFYS
+1020 GDFKFKFYS
-1029 PKDKEY
+1029 PTDKEY
-1035 IGAYNHQM
+1035 IGAYNHEM
-1043 NTIDNLSFTQFY
+1043 NTVNTLSFTNFY

-1060 LGPNDNNYDG
+1060 LGPETYDLYG
-1070 RNLLYTLPAAKAKG
+1070 RNLLYTLKAKG

-1094 KDSKTG
+1094 KDSNTG
-1100 ETTWKFYVANNENH
+1100 ETTWKFYVANNANH
-1114 DNITYYMV
+1114 DNITYNMV

-1168 ESSDGKKYSCHAI
+1168 ESSDGKKYSCHSI
-1181 NAYYPLGL
+1181 NAGYPLGL
-1189 KAGLADYYPN
+1189 KTELPDYYPN
-1199 STSHAEGGDFEGN
+1199 GTSHEEGGAFEDN
-1212 YSNDAGNVARYERYD
+1212 YSKDAGNVARYERYD
-1227 DMQVNGE
+1227 DMQVNGDA
-1234 VEFKFSSKA
+1234 EFHFSSST
-1243 MESYGGKSVTWIFN
+1243 MEHYNGKSVTWIFN

-1271 NFGGT
+1271 NFGGE
-1276 EAATGYSIVG
+1276 EATSGYSLVG
-1286 NLNAADKYSSDPFSI
+1286 NLNADDKDSDPFSI
-1301 HMQLPAYQRKLTKY
+1301 HMQKPAYQRKLTKY
-1315 WYKGGRLYDR
+1315 WYKGGRLYDT

-1354 VFDNATLKTAETSAD
+1354 VFDNATLQTAATSAD
-1369 VTPLWKNAIRPQEE
+1369 VTPLWKYAIRPQEE
-1383 WLHPYSGQK
+1383 WLHPYSGSK
-1392 DYTGVNAT
+1392 EGDYTGVNAT
-1400 ALKGGLYTRRKDAN
+1400 ALKGGLYTRRN
-1414 GNIIQT
+1414 IQT

-1427 SFTPQGESFTFSLNT
+1427 SFTPEGESFTFSLNT
-1442 TTSTYLITDNKRL
+1442 TTSTYFITDNKRL

-1460 AVGVNDNDR
+1460 AVGTTDNDR
-1469 EREGW
+1469 ESAGW
-1474 STADAEKQTSHAY
+1474 STADAENQTSHAY
-1487 PLVYDSTLRCYCYK
+1487 PLVYDSSLGCYCYK

-1533 CEDNTVPRVLVDA
+1533 CEDNNVPRVLINDQ
-1546 TGTSSTEAMEYQ
+1546 GNSTEATEYQ
-1558 STTGSNGRNETQYV
+1558 STTGSNGHNETQYV

-1585 DASVVKACN
+1585 NASVVKACN
-1594 FGLPTQFGLSTH
+1594 FGLPSQFGLPTQ
-1606 KGTGYYIRLYVS
+1606 KGAGYYIRLYVS
-1618 PDNSGDDT
+1618 PNPSADDT
-1626 AMPTGAFYTIRRT
+1626 AMPSGAFYTIRRA

-1693 PLLWIGEKRVL
+1693 PLLRIGEKRVL

-1779 FQQHWDS
+1779 FQKRWNS
-1786 DQKKTIGFFRAGAAN
+1786 DQKKTIGFFEAGAAN

-1815 YEAAAKGW
+1815 IDAAAKGW

-1838 EIVDGGGDCYTLQG
+1838 ETVDGSGDYYTLQG
-1852 IRVKKPAAKGIY
+1852 IRIKKPATKGVY